1 MNLPLLVEI
10 PAALL
15 PLVARNRESLRAAV
29 GAIQSES
36 EGAAAGLIA
45 GRTRSHNSQTDHPTP
60 PFATPQSP
68 VGAGSTRDEALPV
81 PTQPDWSPDRWLQWD
96 RVTAASDF
104 VLQQATQN
112 PVLLLD
118 LAASG
123 DLDRAFAPGE
133 LCAQIAAAVSQ
144 AATEDELARA
154 LRRQRARHQIRII
167 WRDLT
172 RQADLIQTCRDLSDM
187 ADACID
193 QAYQWLYLRHC
204 QQFGTPMG
212 RRSGQP
218 QHMVVLGMGKLGAVE
233 LNLSSDIDLIFA
245 YPEGGETEGA
255 KRPLDNQEF
264 FIRLGQRLIKALD
277 PITVDGFVFRVD
289 MRLRPYGSSG
299 ALVLSF
305 NALEQYYQDQGRD
318 WERYAMIKARV
329 VAGDQQAGAQLLDM
343 LRPFV
348 YRRYL
353 DFSAIEA
360 LRTMKQLIQQ
370 EVRRKGMADNIKL
383 GSGGIR
389 EVEFI
394 AQAFQLIH
402 GGRDLS
408 LQQRPLL
415 KVLATLEGQ
424 GYLPAAVIAELRDG
438 YEFLRYTEH
447 AIQAIADRQ
456 TQMLPDGDQDRAR
469 IAFMMGFT
477 DWASFHQRLMQWRE
491 RTAWHFGE
499 LIADPDEEAD
509 VPKEEIVGGEWL
521 PLWEDSQD
529 QDVACRQLYTAGF
542 NDPAKALKRL
552 EDLRASPQLRA
563 MQRLGRE
570 RLDAF
575 IPRLLAQ
582 AVEHVDPDL
591 VLERVLPLVEAVA
604 RRSAYLVLLTENP
617 DALRRLLTLCAASP
631 WIAEQIARFP
641 LLLDELLNEARL
653 FNPPLAPE
661 LAAEL
666 RERLTRIPEDDLEQQ
681 MEALRHFKLAHNLRV
696 AASEIVGALPL
707 MKVSDYLTWLA
718 EAILEQVLALAWR
731 QTVARHGV
739 PKRPDGSDCDPGFV
753 IVGYGK
759 VGGIEL
765 GHGSD
770 LDLVFIHDGD
780 PNAETDGAKPIDSAQ
795 FFTRLGQRIIH
806 LLTAQTNSGQLY
818 DVDMRLR
825 PSGAAGLLVSSV
837 AAFARY
843 QENEAWTWEHQALVR
858 ARVLVG
864 CRQTG
869 AAFEQVRAQVLG
881 RTRDLDKLR
890 AEVSEMRAK
899 MRDNLGTRLT
909 TAGLGA
915 NAFDAGVP
923 FDVKQDAGG
932 IVDIEF
938 MVQYAALAWSD
949 KHPALLQYTDNIRIL
964 EGLEQAGLL
973 PAADAGLLREAYKA
987 YRSAAHR
994 QALQKQAGVIAGD
1007 QFSAER
1013 REVMRIWQSLG
1024 LSTPPVGAA

>member
-1 MNLPLLVEI
+1 MSLPLLAEL
-10 PAALL
+10 PAVLL
-15 PLVARNRESLRAAV
+15 PLVTRAGQSWRTALDSL
-29 GAIQSES
+29 
-36 EGAAAGLIA
+36 
-45 GRTRSHNSQTDHPTP
+45 T
-60 PFATPQSP
+60 
-68 VGAGSTRDEALPV
+68 DEARHQFQAWPEARL
-81 PTQPDWSPDRWLQWD
+81 SAFD
-96 RVTAASDF
+96 RVCAASDF
-104 VLQQATQN
+104 VADQVSRDPLM
-112 PVLLLD
+112 LLD
-118 LAASG
+118 LAESG
-123 DLDRAFAPGE
+123 ELERSFAPGE
-133 LCAQIAAAVSQ
+133 LLGQIANAVIQ
-144 AATEDELARA
+144 AASDDELGRN
-154 LRRQRARHQIRII
+154 LRRQRTRQQVRII

-172 RQADLIQTCRDLSDM
+172 RQADLVETCRDLSDM
-187 ADACID
+187 ADGCID
-193 QAYQWLYLRHC
+193 LAYKWLYERHC
-204 QQFGTPMG
+204 QQFGTPTG
-212 RRSGQP
+212 RRTGEP
-218 QHMVVLGMGKLGAVE
+218 QQMVILGMGKLGAVE

-245 YPEGGETEGA
+245 YPEGGETQGV

-277 PITVDGFVFRVD
+277 PVTVDGFVFRVD

-329 VAGDQQAGAQLLDM
+329 VGGDQEKGSELLDM

-370 EVRRKGMADNIKL
+370 EVRRKGMAENIKL

-415 KVLATLEGQ
+415 KVLKTLEGQ
-424 GYLPAAVIAELRDG
+424 GYLPAAVIDELREG
-438 YEFLRYTEH
+438 YQFLRYTEH

-456 TQMLPDGDQDRAR
+456 TQMLPDDPQDKAR
-469 IAFMMGFT
+469 IAFIMGFA
-477 DWASFHQRLMQWRE
+477 DWASFHEQLMHWRE
-491 RTAWHFGE
+491 RVGWHFRQV
-499 LIADPDEEAD
+499 IADPDEEEGQED
-509 VPKEEIVGGEWL
+509 HGEEIVGGEWL
-521 PLWEDSQD
+521 PLWEESQNEES
-529 QDVACRQLYTAGF
+529 ACLQLQEGGF
-542 NDPAKALKRL
+542 ADAQKALKNL
-552 EDLRASPQLRA
+552 SNLRNSSQLRS

-582 AVEHVDPDL
+582 AVEHDNPDL

-617 DALRRLLTLCAASP
+617 GALRRLLTLCAASP

-641 LLLDELLNEARL
+641 LLLDELLNEGRL
-653 FNPPLAPE
+653 FSPPQAPE

-681 MEALRHFKLAHNLRV
+681 MEALRHFKLAHRLRV
-696 AASEIVGALPL
+696 AASEITGSLPL

-731 QTVARHGV
+731 HTVARHGA
-739 PKRPDGSDCDPGFV
+739 PRRPDGTLCDPGFV

-780 PNAETDGAKPIDSAQ
+780 PQAETDGAKPIDGAQ

-806 LLTAQTNSGQLY
+806 LITTQTNSGQLY
-818 DVDMRLR
+818 EVDMRLR
-825 PSGAAGLLVSSV
+825 PSGAAGLLVSSLG
-837 AAFARY
+837 AFSRY

-864 CRQTG
+864 STDVGRQ
-869 AAFEQVRAQVLG
+869 FEAVRASVLG
-881 RTRDLDKLR
+881 RERDLTKLR
-890 AEVSEMRAK
+890 QEVSEMRAK
-899 MRDNLGTRLT
+899 MRDNLGTRT
-909 TAGLGA
+909 TAAGKGA
-915 NAFDAGVP
+915 NAFEPTAR
-923 FDVKQDAGG
+923 FDLKQDAGG

-938 MVQYAALAWSD
+938 MVQYAALAWSRE
-949 KHPALLQYTDNIRIL
+949 HPALLRYTDNIRIL
-964 EGLEQAGLL
+964 EGLEEVGLMA
-973 PAADAGLLREAYKA
+973 AADAGLLREAYKA

-994 QALQKQAGVIAGD
+994 QALQNDPGVVAGD
-1007 QFSAER
+1007 QFATER
-1013 REVMRIWQSLG
+1013 REVMRIWAQLG
-1024 LSTPPVGAA
+1024 LS

>member
-1 MNLPLLVEI
+1 MSLPLLADLPAILLPFVTRAHQSWRTAV
-10 PAALL
+10 AALSDDIL
-15 PLVARNRESLRAAV
+15 ATLDTWPDARRAAF
-29 GAIQSES
+29 E
-36 EGAAAGLIA
+36 
-45 GRTRSHNSQTDHPTP
+45 
-60 PFATPQSP
+60 
-68 VGAGSTRDEALPV
+68 
-81 PTQPDWSPDRWLQWD
+81 
-96 RVTAASDF
+96 RVCAASDF
-104 VLQQATQN
+104 VADQVCRDPQM
-112 PVLLLD
+112 LLD

-123 DLDRAFAPGE
+123 QLERSFAVGE
-133 LCAQIAAAVSQ
+133 LREQLDAAVQLAS
-144 AATEDELARA
+144 TEDELGHH
-154 LRRQRARHQIRII
+154 LRRQRTRHQVRIV

-172 RQADLIQTCRDLSDM
+172 RQADLVETCRDLSDM

-193 QAYQWLYLRHC
+193 LAYQWLYQRHC
-204 QQFGTPMG
+204 QQFGVPTG
-212 RRSGQP
+212 RRSGEP
-218 QHMVVLGMGKLGAVE
+218 QQMVILGMGKLGAVE
-233 LNLSSDIDLIFA
+233 LNLSSDIDLIFG
-245 YPEGGETEGA
+245 YPEGGETQGV

-329 VAGDQQAGAQLLDM
+329 VGGDQVAGGQLLDM

-370 EVRRKGMADNIKL
+370 EVRRKGMAENIKL
-383 GSGGIR
+383 GAGGIR

-408 LQQRPLL
+408 LQQCPLL
-415 KVLATLEGQ
+415 KVLHTLEGQ
-424 GYLPAAVIAELRDG
+424 GYLPPAVIGELRDAYG
-438 YEFLRYTEH
+438 FLRYTEH

-456 TQMLPDGDQDRAR
+456 TQMLPDSPEDQAR
-469 IAFMMGFT
+469 IAFMLGFA
-477 DWASFHQRLMQWRE
+477 DWTSFHAQLMHWRG
-491 RTAWHFGE
+491 RVDWHFRQV
-499 LIADPDEEAD
+499 IADPDEEQG
-509 VPKEEIVGGEWL
+509 EESEMVVGGEWL
-521 PLWEDSQD
+521 PLWEESQD
-529 QDVACRQLYTAGF
+529 EDAACRQLQEGGF
-542 NDPAKALKRL
+542 TDATKALKQL
-552 EDLRASPQLRA
+552 SGLRSSPQLRS
-563 MQRLGRE
+563 MQRLSRE

-575 IPRLLAQ
+575 IPRLMAQ
-582 AVEHVDPDL
+582 VVEHENPDL
-591 VLERVLPLVEAVA
+591 VLERVLPLIEAVA

-617 DALRRLLTLCAASP
+617 NALRRLLTLCAASP

-641 LLLDELLNEARL
+641 LLLDELLNEGRL
-653 FNPPLAPE
+653 FSPPLAPE

-681 MEALRHFKLAHNLRV
+681 MEALRHFKLAHRLRV
-696 AASEIVGALPL
+696 AASEITGSLPL

-731 QTVARHGV
+731 HTVARHGT
-739 PKRPDGSDCDPGFV
+739 PSRPDGTLCDPGFI

-780 PNAETDGAKPIDSAQ
+780 PQAETDGAKPIDSAQ

-806 LLTAQTNSGQLY
+806 LLTTQTNSGQLY
-818 DVDMRLR
+818 EVDMRLR
-825 PSGAAGLLVSSV
+825 PSGASGLLVSSLG
-837 AAFARY
+837 AFSRY

-864 CRQTG
+864 SHEVG
-869 AAFEQVRAQVLG
+869 AAFEKVRASVLG
-881 RTRDLDKLR
+881 RKRDLPALR
-890 AEVSEMRAK
+890 LEVSEMRAK
-899 MRDNLGTRLT
+899 MRDNLGSKS
-909 TAGLGA
+909 TAAGTAA
-915 NAFDAGVP
+915 NAFEATAP
-923 FDVKQDAGG
+923 FDLKQDAGG

-938 MVQYAALAWSD
+938 MVQYAALAWSRE
-949 KHPALLQYTDNIRIL
+949 HPELLRYTDNIRIL
-964 EGLEQAGLL
+964 EGLEQAGLI
-973 PAADAGLLREAYKA
+973 PDTNAHLLREAYKA
-987 YRSAAHR
+987 YRAAAHR
-994 QALQKQAGVIAGD
+994 QALQKEAGVIGGD
-1007 QFSAER
+1007 QFHAQR
-1013 REVMRIWQSLG
+1013 REVLRIWSELG
-1024 LSTPPVGAA
+1024 LS

>member
-1 MNLPLLVEI
+1 MSLPALADL
-10 PAALL
+10 PAILL
-15 PLVARNRESLRAAV
+15 PLAARAQQSLRTALAAL
-29 GAIQSES
+29 
-36 EGAAAGLIA
+36 EGNAVAAFDAWPASRRAAFERIC
-45 GRTRSHNSQTDHPTP
+45 
-60 PFATPQSP
+60 
-68 VGAGSTRDEALPV
+68 
-81 PTQPDWSPDRWLQWD
+81 
-96 RVTAASDF
+96 AASDF
-104 VLQQATQN
+104 VALQAARD
-112 PVLLLD
+112 PMMLLE

-123 DLDRAFAPGE
+123 ELERSFATGE
-133 LCAQIAAAVSQ
+133 MRAQIAAATQ
-144 AATEDELARA
+144 AATTEDELGRN
-154 LRRQRARHQIRII
+154 LRRQRTRQQVRII

-172 RQADLIQTCRDLSDM
+172 RQADLVETCRELSAM

-193 QAYQWLYLRHC
+193 LAYQWLYERHC
-204 QQFGTPMG
+204 QQFGVPTG
-212 RRSGQP
+212 RRSGLPQP
-218 QHMVVLGMGKLGAVE
+218 MVILGMGKLGAVE
-233 LNLSSDIDLIFA
+233 LNLSSDIDLIFG
-245 YPEGGETEGA
+245 YPEGGETVGV
-255 KRPLDNQEF
+255 KRPMDNQEF

-329 VAGDQQAGAQLLDM
+329 VGGDQVAGEQLLDM

-415 KVLATLEGQ
+415 KVLKTLEGQ
-424 GYLPAAVIAELRDG
+424 GYLPAAVTDELREG

-456 TQMLPDGDQDRAR
+456 TQMLPEGDQDQAR
-469 IAFMMGFT
+469 IAFMLGFA
-477 DWASFHQRLMQWRE
+477 DWASFHERLMYWRG
-491 RTAWHFGE
+491 RVDWHFRQV
-499 LIADPDEEAD
+499 IADPDAD
-509 VPKEEIVGGEWL
+509 PNEPQEDDNEMVGGEWL
-521 PLWEDSQD
+521 PLWEESQD
-529 QDVACRQLYTAGF
+529 EESACRQLAEGGF
-542 NDPAKALKRL
+542 ADAPKALKQL
-552 EDLRASPQLRA
+552 TDLRHSPQLRA

-582 AVEHVDPDL
+582 AVEHENPGL

-617 DALRRLLTLCAASP
+617 NALRRLLTLCAASP

-641 LLLDELLNEARL
+641 LLLDELLNESRL
-653 FNPPLAPE
+653 FNPPKAPE

-681 MEALRHFKLAHNLRV
+681 MEALRHFKLAHGLRV
-696 AASEIVGALPL
+696 AASEITGSLPL

-718 EAILEQVLALAWR
+718 EAILAQVLALAWN
-731 QTVARHGV
+731 QSVARHGT
-739 PKRPDGSDCDPGFV
+739 PARPDGSLCDPSFV

-759 VGGIEL
+759 LGGIEL

-780 PNAETDGAKPIDSAQ
+780 PQAETDGAKPIDGAQ

-806 LLTAQTNSGQLY
+806 LLTAQTNSGHLY
-818 DVDMRLR
+818 EVDMRLR
-825 PSGAAGLLVSSV
+825 PSGASGLLVSSLG
-837 AAFARY
+837 AFARY

-864 CRQTG
+864 SPDVG
-869 AAFEQVRAQVLG
+869 AAFEGVRAAILG
-881 RTRDLDKLR
+881 RERDLPKLR
-890 AEVSEMRAK
+890 QEVSEMRAK
-899 MRDNLGTRLT
+899 MRDNLGTRA
-909 TAGLGA
+909 TAAGTGP
-915 NAFDAGVP
+915 NAFQATAS
-923 FDVKQDAGG
+923 FDLKQDAGG

-938 MVQYAALAWSD
+938 MVQYAALAWSRE
-949 KHPALLQYTDNIRIL
+949 HPALLRYTDNIRIL
-964 EGLEQAGLL
+964 ETLEQLGLMNE
-973 PAADAGLLREAYKA
+973 ADASLLREAYKA
-987 YRSAAHR
+987 YRSVAHR
-994 QALQKQAGVIAGD
+994 QALQKQAGTVRGD
-1007 QFSAER
+1007 QFEVER
-1013 REVMRIWQSLG
+1013 RAVMRIWAGLG
-1024 LSTPPVGAA
+1024 LS

>member
-1 MNLPLLVEI
+1 MSLPLLADL
-10 PAALL
+10 PAVLL
-15 PLVARNRESLRAAV
+15 PLVTRAQQSFRAALASLTTA
-29 GAIQSES
+29 GQ
-36 EGAAAGLIA
+36 AAFDAWPAERLVA
-45 GRTRSHNSQTDHPTP
+45 
-60 PFATPQSP
+60 F
-68 VGAGSTRDEALPV
+68 
-81 PTQPDWSPDRWLQWD
+81 DRIC
-96 RVTAASDF
+96 AASDF
-104 VLQQATQN
+104 VTEQVVRDPQM
-112 PVLLLD
+112 LLD

-123 DLDRAFAPGE
+123 ELERGFAPGE
-133 LCAQIAAAVSQ
+133 LRGQIAAQVQ
-144 AATEDELARA
+144 LATSDDELGRN
-154 LRRQRARHQIRII
+154 LRRQRTRQQVRII

-172 RQADLIQTCRDLSDM
+172 RQADLVETCRDLSDM
-187 ADACID
+187 ADGSID
-193 QAYQWLYLRHC
+193 LAYRWLYDRHC
-204 QQFGTPMG
+204 QQFGTPTG
-212 RRSGQP
+212 RRSDEP
-218 QHMVVLGMGKLGAVE
+218 QQMVILGMGKLGALE

-245 YPEGGETEGA
+245 YPEGGETQGV

-277 PITVDGFVFRVD
+277 PVTVDGFVFRVD

-329 VAGDQQAGAQLLDM
+329 VGGDQAKGDELLEM

-370 EVRRKGMADNIKL
+370 EVRRKGMAANIKL

-408 LQQRPLL
+408 LQQRSLL
-415 KVLATLEGQ
+415 KVLRTLEGQ
-424 GYLPAAVIAELRDG
+424 GYLPTAVIDELREG

-456 TQMLPDGDQDRAR
+456 TQMLPEDDRDQAR
-469 IAFMMGFT
+469 IALIMGFA
-477 DWASFHQRLMQWRE
+477 DWSSFHEKLMYWRG
-491 RTAWHFGE
+491 RVDWHFRQV
-499 LIADPDEEAD
+499 IADPDEEEGQQD
-509 VPKEEIVGGEWL
+509 SGEEIVGGEWL
-521 PLWEDSQD
+521 PLWEESQNEES
-529 QDVACRQLYTAGF
+529 ACLQLQEGGF
-542 NDPAKALKRL
+542 ADAQKALKHL
-552 EDLRASPQLRA
+552 SNLRNSSQLRS

-582 AVEHVDPDL
+582 AVEHDNPDL

-617 DALRRLLTLCAASP
+617 GALRRLLTLCAASP

-641 LLLDELLNEARL
+641 LLLDELLNEGRL
-653 FNPPLAPE
+653 FNPPQALE
-661 LAAEL
+661 LGAEL

-681 MEALRHFKLAHNLRV
+681 MEALRHFKLAHRLRV
-696 AASEIVGALPL
+696 AASEITGSLPL

-731 QTVARHGV
+731 HTVARHGS
-739 PKRPDGSDCDPGFV
+739 PRRPDGTLCDPGFV

-780 PNAETDGAKPIDSAQ
+780 PQAETDGAKPIDGAQ

-806 LLTAQTNSGQLY
+806 LITTQTNSGQLY
-818 DVDMRLR
+818 EVDMRLR
-825 PSGAAGLLVSSV
+825 PSGASGLLVSSLG
-837 AAFARY
+837 AFARY

-864 CRQTG
+864 SADVG
-869 AAFEQVRAQVLG
+869 KKFEAVRATVLG
-881 RTRDLDKLR
+881 RERDLATLR
-890 AEVSEMRAK
+890 QEVSEMRAK
-899 MRDNLGTRLT
+899 MRDNLGTKGT
-909 TAGLGA
+909 TAGKGA
-915 NAFDAGVP
+915 NAFEATSS
-923 FDVKQDAGG
+923 FDLKQDAGG

-938 MVQYAALAWSD
+938 MVQYAALAWSRE
-949 KHPALLQYTDNIRIL
+949 HPALLRYTDNIRIL
-964 EGLEQAGLL
+964 EGLEEAGLI
-973 PAADAGLLREAYKA
+973 PAADASLLREVYKA

-994 QALQKQAGVIAGD
+994 QALQKDPGVVSGD
-1007 QFSAER
+1007 QFADER
-1013 REVMRIWQSLG
+1013 REVMRIWGQLG
-1024 LSTPPVGAA
+1024 LS

>member
-1 MNLPLLVEI
+1 MTLPVLAEL
-10 PAALL
+10 PAILL
-15 PLVARNRESLRAAV
+15 PLV
-29 GAIQSES
+29 
-36 EGAAAGLIA
+36 
-45 GRTRSHNSQTDHPTP
+45 TRSEQSFRTAVAALEDDHGFSNWTP
-60 PFATPQSP
+60 ERWAQFA
-68 VGAGSTRDEALPV
+68 
-81 PTQPDWSPDRWLQWD
+81 
-96 RVTAASDF
+96 RVSAASDF
-104 VLQQATQN
+104 VIEQSVRDPLM
-112 PVLLLD
+112 LLSLVQ
-118 LAASG
+118 SG
-123 DLDRAFAPGE
+123 ELDRPFAPGE
-133 LCAQIAAAVSQ
+133 LCSQIAAAVNTAQS
-144 AATEDELARA
+144 EDELGRV
-154 LRRQRARHQIRII
+154 LRRQRARHQVRII
-167 WRDLT
+167 WRDLN
-172 RQADLIQTCRDLSDM
+172 RQADLVQTCRDLSDM
-187 ADACID
+187 ADATID
-193 QAYQWLYLRHC
+193 QAYQWLYSRHC
-204 QQFGTPMG
+204 QQFGTPTG
-212 RRSGQP
+212 RRSGLP
-218 QHMVVLGMGKLGAVE
+218 QQMVILGMGKLGAVE

-245 YPEGGETEGA
+245 YPEGGETVGV
-255 KRPLDNQEF
+255 KRALDNQEF

-277 PITVDGFVFRVD
+277 PMTVDGFVFRVD

-329 VAGDQQAGAQLLDM
+329 VAGDQTAGAQLLDM

-415 KVLATLEGQ
+415 KVLSTLEGQ
-424 GYLPAAVIAELRDG
+424 GYLPPAVIGELREG

-456 TQMLPDGDQDRAR
+456 TQMLPDGAQDQAR
-469 IAFMMGFT
+469 IAFMLGFA
-477 DWASFHQRLMQWRE
+477 DWLAFHEKLMFWRG
-491 RTAWHFGE
+491 RVAWHFAQV
-499 LIADPDEEAD
+499 IADPDEEEGAD
-509 VPKEEIVGGEWL
+509 CEVVVGGEWL
-521 PLWEDSQD
+521 PLWEEAQD
-529 QDVACRQLYTAGF
+529 EEAACRQLEEGGF
-542 NDPAKALKRL
+542 ADATKALKAL
-552 EDLRASPQLRA
+552 ASLRGSPQLRA

-582 AVEHVDPDL
+582 AVEHDNPDL

-617 DALRRLLTLCAASP
+617 GALRRLLTLCAASP
-631 WIAEQIARFP
+631 WIAEQITRFP
-641 LLLDELLNEARL
+641 LLLDELLNEGRL
-653 FNPPLAPE
+653 FKPPLAPE

-681 MEALRHFKLAHNLRV
+681 MEALRHFKLAHRLRV
-696 AASEIVGALPL
+696 AASEIAGSLPL

-731 QTVARHGV
+731 QTVAKYGTPLRT
-739 PKRPDGSDCDPGFV
+739 DGSLCDPGFI

-759 VGGIEL
+759 VGGLEL

-780 PNAETDGAKPIDSAQ
+780 PQAETDGPKPIDGAQ

-818 DVDMRLR
+818 EVDMRLR
-825 PSGAAGLLVSSV
+825 PSGASGLLVSSLG
-837 AAFARY
+837 AFERY

-864 CRQTG
+864 SQDVG
-869 AAFEQVRAQVLG
+869 QAFEKVRAQVLG
-881 RTRDLDKLR
+881 KARDLAKLQQ
-890 AEVSEMRAK
+890 EVSEMRAK
-899 MRDNLGTRLT
+899 MRDNLGSKS
-909 TAGLGA
+909 TAAGTA
-915 NAFDAGVP
+915 ASAFEATAP
-923 FDVKQDAGG
+923 FDLKQDAGG

-938 MVQYAALAWSD
+938 MVQYAALAWSQS
-949 KHPALLQYTDNIRIL
+949 HPPLLRWTDNIRIL
-964 EGLEQAGLL
+964 EELEHEGLM
-973 PAADAGLLREAYKA
+973 PAEDASLLREAYKA

-994 QALQKQAGVIAGD
+994 QALQKDAGVIAGD
-1007 QFSAER
+1007 QFVEER
-1013 REVMRIWQSLG
+1013 RQVLRIWKELG
-1024 LSTPPVGAA
+1024 LS

>member
-1 MNLPLLVEI
+1 MSLPTLAEV
-10 PAALL
+10 PAILL
-15 PLVARNRESLRAAV
+15 PLVSRAEQSLRTAV
-29 GAIQSES
+29 ATLDNDH
-36 EGAAAGLIA
+36 GLSA
-45 GRTRSHNSQTDHPTP
+45 WP
-60 PFATPQSP
+60 P
-68 VGAGSTRDEALPV
+68 E
-81 PTQPDWSPDRWLQWD
+81 RWAEFS

-104 VLQQATQN
+104 VIEQSVRDPLM
-112 PVLLLD
+112 LLELVQ
-118 LAASG
+118 SG
-123 DLDRAFAPGE
+123 ELDRSFAPGE
-133 LCAQIAAAVSQ
+133 LREQIAAAVQPAESD
-144 AATEDELARA
+144 DELGRA
-154 LRRQRARHQIRII
+154 LRRQRARHQVRII
-167 WRDLT
+167 WRDLN
-172 RQADLIQTCRDLSDM
+172 RQADLVQTCRDLSDM
-187 ADACID
+187 ADASID

-204 QQFGTPMG
+204 QQLGTPTG
-212 RRSGQP
+212 RRSGEP
-218 QHMVVLGMGKLGAVE
+218 QQMVVLGMGKLGAVE

-245 YPEGGETEGA
+245 YPEGGETVGV

-277 PITVDGFVFRVD
+277 PMTVDGFVFRVD

-329 VAGDQQAGAQLLDM
+329 VAGDQVAGAQLLDM

-370 EVRRKGMADNIKL
+370 EVRRKGMAENIKL

-408 LQQRPLL
+408 LQQRSLL
-415 KVLATLEGQ
+415 KVLSTLEGQ
-424 GYLPAAVIAELRDG
+424 GYLPPTVVSELREG

-456 TQMLPDGDQDRAR
+456 TQMLPDGERDQAR
-469 IAFMMGFT
+469 IAFMLGFANWT
-477 DWASFHQRLMQWRE
+477 AFHKQLMYWRG
-491 RTAWHFGE
+491 RVDWHFRQV
-499 LIADPDEEAD
+499 IADPDEESD
-509 VPKEEIVGGEWL
+509 ESEVMVGGEWL
-521 PLWEDSQD
+521 PLWEEAQD
-529 QDVACRQLYTAGF
+529 EDAACRQLEEGGF
-542 NDPAKALKRL
+542 VDAPKALNAL
-552 EDLRASPQLRA
+552 AGLRGSPQLRA

-582 AVEHVDPDL
+582 AVEHANPDL

-617 DALRRLLTLCAASP
+617 GALRRLLTLCAASP
-631 WIAEQIARFP
+631 WIAEQITRFP
-641 LLLDELLNEARL
+641 LLLDELLNEGRL
-653 FNPPLAPE
+653 FKPPLAPE

-681 MEALRHFKLAHNLRV
+681 MEALRHFKLAHRLRV
-696 AASEIVGALPL
+696 AASEIAGSLPL

-731 QTVARHGV
+731 QTVAKYGSPQRA
-739 PKRPDGSDCDPGFV
+739 DGTLCDPGFI

-759 VGGIEL
+759 VGGLEL

-780 PNAETDGAKPIDSAQ
+780 PQAETDGAKPIDGAQ

-806 LLTAQTNSGQLY
+806 LLTTQTNSGQLY
-818 DVDMRLR
+818 EVDMRLR
-825 PSGAAGLLVSSV
+825 PSGASGLLVSSLG
-837 AAFARY
+837 AFERY
-843 QENEAWTWEHQALVR
+843 QQNEAWTWEHQALVR

-864 CRQTG
+864 CKQVG
-869 AAFEQVRAQVLG
+869 AAFEKVRAAVLG
-881 RTRDLDKLR
+881 RQRDLSKLR
-890 AEVSEMRAK
+890 QEVSEMRAK
-899 MRDNLGTRLT
+899 MRDNLGTKV
-909 TAGLGA
+909 TAAGTA
-915 NAFDAGVP
+915 ENAFEATAP
-923 FDVKQDAGG
+923 FDIKQDAGG

-938 MVQYAALAWSD
+938 MVQYAALAWSEE
-949 KHPALLQYTDNIRIL
+949 HPSLLRYTDNIRIL
-964 EGLEQAGLL
+964 EGLEEVGLM
-973 PAADAGLLREAYKA
+973 PATDASLLREAYKA
-987 YRSAAHR
+987 YRAAAHR
-994 QALQKQAGVIAGD
+994 QALQNEAGVIPGD
-1007 QFSAER
+1007 QFVDER
-1013 REVMRIWQSLG
+1013 REVLRIWTELG
-1024 LSTPPVGAA
+1024 LS

>member
-1 MNLPLLVEI
+1 MSLPMQAEL
-10 PAALL
+10 PAILL
-15 PLVARNRESLRAAV
+15 PFAKRAEQSFRDAV
-29 GAIQSES
+29 
-36 EGAAAGLIA
+36 AGLD
-45 GRTRSHNSQTDHPTP
+45 GDNGLSEW
-60 PFATPQSP
+60 TPQ
-68 VGAGSTRDEALPV
+68 
-81 PTQPDWSPDRWLQWD
+81 RWAD
-96 RVTAASDF
+96 FARVCAASDF
-104 VLQQATQN
+104 VIEQSVRDPLM
-112 PVLLLD
+112 LLELV
-118 LAASG
+118 AWG
-123 DLDRAFAPGE
+123 ELDRGFAPGE
-133 LCAQIAAAVSQ
+133 LCGQIAVAVQQ
-144 AATEDELARA
+144 AQTEDELGRV
-154 LRRQRARHQIRII
+154 LRRQRTRQQVRII

-172 RQADLIQTCRDLSDM
+172 RQADLVQTCRDLSDM
-187 ADACID
+187 ADASID
-193 QAYQWLYLRHC
+193 QAYQWLYQRHC
-204 QQFGTPMG
+204 ALFGTPTG
-212 RRSGQP
+212 RRSGEP
-218 QHMVVLGMGKLGAVE
+218 QHMVILGMGKLGAVE

-245 YPEGGETEGA
+245 YPEGGDTVGV
-255 KRPLDNQEF
+255 KRSLDNQEF
-264 FIRLGQRLIKALD
+264 FIRLGQKLIKALD
-277 PITVDGFVFRVD
+277 PMTVDGFVFRVD
-289 MRLRPYGSSG
+289 MRLRPYGSAG

-329 VAGDQQAGAQLLDM
+329 VAGDQVAGAQLLDM

-370 EVRRKGMADNIKL
+370 EVRRKGMAENIKL

-415 KVLATLEGQ
+415 KVLGTLEGQ
-424 GYLPAAVIAELRDG
+424 GYLPPAVIAELRDG

-456 TQMLPDGDQDRAR
+456 TQMLPDGTEDQAR
-469 IAFMMGFT
+469 IAFMMGFP
-477 DWASFHQRLMQWRE
+477 DWAAFHERLMYWRG
-491 RTAWHFGE
+491 RVDWHFRQV
-499 LIADPDEEAD
+499 IADPDEEEG
-509 VPKEEIVGGEWL
+509 EESELVVGGEWL
-521 PLWEDSQD
+521 PLWEESQD
-529 QDVACRQLYTAGF
+529 EEAACRQLQEGGF
-542 NDPAKALKRL
+542 ADAPKALKAL
-552 EDLRASPQLRA
+552 AGLRSSPQLRA

-582 AVEHVDPDL
+582 AVEHANPDL

-631 WIAEQIARFP
+631 WIAEQITRFP
-641 LLLDELLNEARL
+641 LLLDELLNEGRL
-653 FNPPLAPE
+653 FKPPLAPE

-681 MEALRHFKLAHNLRV
+681 MEALRHFKLAHRLRV
-696 AASEIVGALPL
+696 AASEIAGSLPL

-731 QTVARHGV
+731 QTVARHGSPQRV
-739 PKRPDGSDCDPGFV
+739 DGTLCDPGFI

-780 PNAETDGAKPIDSAQ
+780 PQAETDGAKPIDGAQ

-806 LLTAQTNSGQLY
+806 LLTTQTNSGQLY
-818 DVDMRLR
+818 EVDMRLR
-825 PSGAAGLLVSSV
+825 PSGASGLLVSSLG
-837 AAFARY
+837 AFARY

-864 CRQTG
+864 SQDVGR
-869 AAFEQVRAQVLG
+869 AFEQVRAQVLG
-881 RTRDLDKLR
+881 RAQDLDKLR
-890 AEVSEMRAK
+890 QEVSEMRAK
-899 MRDNLGTRLT
+899 MRDNLGTKS
-909 TAGLGA
+909 TAAGTAA
-915 NAFDAGVP
+915 NAFEPTVA
-923 FDVKQDAGG
+923 FDLKQDAGG

-938 MVQYAALAWSD
+938 MVQYAALAWSRER
-949 KHPALLQYTDNIRIL
+949 PALLQYTDNIRIL
-964 EGLEQAGLL
+964 EGLQAAGLM
-973 PAADAGLLREAYKA
+973 PAADADLLREAYKA

-994 QALQKQAGVIAGD
+994 QALQNDAGVVSGD
-1007 QFSAER
+1007 QFASER
-1013 REVMRIWQSLG
+1013 REVMRIWAQLG
-1024 LSTPPVGAA
+1024 LS

>member
-1 MNLPLLVEI
+1 MSLPSLTDLPDILLPIVTRARQAFRTAV
-10 PAALL
+10 AALSDES
-15 PLVARNRESLRAAV
+15 VASFDNW
-29 GAIQSES
+29 
-36 EGAAAGLIA
+36 
-45 GRTRSHNSQTDHPTP
+45 
-60 PFATPQSP
+60 PQP
-68 VGAGSTRDEALPV
+68 RLLAF
-81 PTQPDWSPDRWLQWD
+81 D
-96 RVTAASDF
+96 RVCAASDF
-104 VLQQATQN
+104 VSEQVCRDPQM
-112 PVLLLD
+112 LLE
-118 LAASG
+118 LAESG
-123 DLDRAFAPGE
+123 ALERSFVADE
-133 LCAQIAAAVSQ
+133 LRGQIAEAVQ
-144 AATEDELARA
+144 AADSEDELGRN
-154 LRRQRARHQIRII
+154 LRRQRMRHQVRII

-172 RQADLIQTCRDLSDM
+172 RQADLIETCRDLSDM
-187 ADACID
+187 ADASID
-193 QAYQWLYLRHC
+193 LAYQWLYGRHC
-204 QQFGTPMG
+204 QQFGTPTG
-212 RRSGQP
+212 RRSGEP
-218 QHMVVLGMGKLGAVE
+218 QHLVILGMGKLGAVE
-233 LNLSSDIDLIFA
+233 LNLSSDIDLIFG
-245 YPEGGETEGA
+245 YPEGGETVGV

-277 PITVDGFVFRVD
+277 PVTVDGFVFRVD

-329 VAGDQQAGAQLLDM
+329 VGGDQAAGGQLLDM

-370 EVRRKGMADNIKL
+370 EVRRKGMAENIKL
-383 GSGGIR
+383 GAGGIR

-408 LQQRPLL
+408 LQQRPLF
-415 KVLATLEGQ
+415 KVLKTLEGQ
-424 GYLPAAVIAELRDG
+424 GYLPHAVTEELREG

-456 TQMLPDGDQDRAR
+456 TQMLPDNELDQAR
-469 IAFMMGFT
+469 IAFMLGYA
-477 DWASFHQRLMQWRE
+477 DWATFHERLMHWRN
-491 RTAWHFGE
+491 RVSWHFRQV
-499 LIADPDEEAD
+499 IADPDESED
-509 VPKEEIVGGEWL
+509 DGGEVVVGGEWL
-521 PLWEDSQD
+521 PLWEESQNED
-529 QDVACRQLYTAGF
+529 AACRQLLDAGF
-542 NDPAKALKRL
+542 ADADKALRQL
-552 EDLRASPQLRA
+552 ANLRGSPQLRS

-582 AVEHVDPDL
+582 AVEHENPDL

-617 DALRRLLTLCAASP
+617 DALRQLLTLCAASP
-631 WIAEQIARFP
+631 WIAEQITRFP
-641 LLLDELLNEARL
+641 LLLDELLNEGRL
-653 FNPPLAPE
+653 FNPPLAFE

-666 RERLTRIPEDDLEQQ
+666 RERLVRIPEDDLEQQ
-681 MEALRHFKLAHNLRV
+681 MEALRHFKLAHRLRV
-696 AASEIVGALPL
+696 AASEITGSLPL
-707 MKVSDYLTWLA
+707 MRVSDYLTWLA

-731 QTVARHGV
+731 HTVARHGT
-739 PKRPDGSDCDPGFV
+739 PTRPDGSPCDPGFI

-780 PNAETDGAKPIDSAQ
+780 PQAETDGPKPIDGAQ

-806 LLTAQTNSGQLY
+806 LLTTQTNSGQLY
-818 DVDMRLR
+818 EVDMRLR
-825 PSGAAGLLVSSV
+825 PSGAAGLLVSSLG
-837 AAFARY
+837 AFARY

-864 CRQTG
+864 SPDVG
-869 AAFEQVRAQVLG
+869 AAFEQVRASVLG
-881 RTRDLDKLR
+881 RERDLARLR

-899 MRDNLGTRLT
+899 MRDNLGTRV
-909 TAGLGA
+909 TAAGTA
-915 NAFDAGVP
+915 PNAFEATVP
-923 FDVKQDAGG
+923 FDLKQDAGG

-938 MVQYAALAWSD
+938 MVQYAALAWSRE
-949 KHPALLQYTDNIRIL
+949 HPALARYTDNIRIL
-964 EGLEQAGLL
+964 EGLETAGLL
-973 PAADAGLLREAYKA
+973 PDADASLLREAYKA
-987 YRSAAHR
+987 YRAAAHR
-994 QALQKQAGVIAGD
+994 QALQKQAGVVGGD
-1007 QFSAER
+1007 QFHAQR
-1013 REVMRIWQSLG
+1013 REVIRIWAQMG
-1024 LSTPPVGAA
+1024 LS

>member
-1 MNLPLLVEI
+1 MTLPVLAEL
-10 PAALL
+10 PAILL
-15 PLVARNRESLRAAV
+15 PLVSRSEQSFRTSVAALEDDHGLSNWTPERWAQFARVS
-29 GAIQSES
+29 
-36 EGAAAGLIA
+36 
-45 GRTRSHNSQTDHPTP
+45 
-60 PFATPQSP
+60 
-68 VGAGSTRDEALPV
+68 
-81 PTQPDWSPDRWLQWD
+81 
-96 RVTAASDF
+96 AASEF
-104 VLQQATQN
+104 VIEQSIRDPLM
-112 PVLLLD
+112 LLSLV
-118 LAASG
+118 ASG
-123 DLDRAFAPGE
+123 ELDRAFAPGE
-133 LCAQIAAAVSQ
+133 LCAQIAAAANSAQ
-144 AATEDELARA
+144 SEDELGRA
-154 LRRQRARHQIRII
+154 LRRQRARHQVRII

-172 RQADLIQTCRDLSDM
+172 RQADLVQTCRDLSDM
-187 ADACID
+187 ADATID
-193 QAYQWLYLRHC
+193 QAYQWLYSRHC
-204 QQFGTPMG
+204 EQFGTPTG
-212 RRSGQP
+212 RRSGEP
-218 QHMVVLGMGKLGAVE
+218 QQMVILGMGKLGAVE

-245 YPEGGETEGA
+245 YPEGGETVGV
-255 KRPLDNQEF
+255 KRSLDNQEF

-277 PITVDGFVFRVD
+277 PMTVDGFVFRVD

-329 VAGDQQAGAQLLDM
+329 VAGDQVAGAQLLDM

-408 LQQRPLL
+408 LQRRPLL
-415 KVLATLEGQ
+415 KVLSTLEGQ
-424 GYLPAAVIAELRDG
+424 GYLPPAVVSELREG

-456 TQMLPDGDQDRAR
+456 TQMLPDSAQDQAR
-469 IAFMMGFT
+469 IAFMLGFA
-477 DWASFHQRLMQWRE
+477 DWSAFHEQLMYWRG
-491 RTAWHFGE
+491 RVAWHFAQV
-499 LIADPDEEAD
+499 IADPDEEEGSESE
-509 VPKEEIVGGEWL
+509 VVVGGEWL
-521 PLWEDSQD
+521 PLWEEEQD
-529 QDVACRQLYTAGF
+529 EEAACRQLQEGGFADAG
-542 NDPAKALKRL
+542 KALKAL
-552 EDLRASPQLRA
+552 AGLRGSPQLRA

-582 AVEHVDPDL
+582 AVEHDNPDL

-617 DALRRLLTLCAASP
+617 GALRRLLTLCAASP
-631 WIAEQIARFP
+631 WIAEQITRFP
-641 LLLDELLNEARL
+641 LLLDELLNEGRL
-653 FNPPLAPE
+653 FKPPLAPE

-681 MEALRHFKLAHNLRV
+681 MEALRHFKLAHRLRV
-696 AASEIVGALPL
+696 AASEIAGSLPL

-731 QTVARHGV
+731 QTVAKYGTPLRT
-739 PKRPDGSDCDPGFV
+739 DGTLCDPGFI

-780 PNAETDGAKPIDSAQ
+780 PQAETDGPKSIDGAQ

-818 DVDMRLR
+818 EVDMRLR
-825 PSGAAGLLVSSV
+825 PSGASGLLVSSLG
-837 AAFARY
+837 AFARY
-843 QENEAWTWEHQALVR
+843 QQNEAWTWEHQALVR

-864 CRQTG
+864 SQDVG
-869 AAFEQVRAQVLG
+869 HAFEKVRAQVLG
-881 RTRDLDKLR
+881 KPRDLAKLQQ
-890 AEVSEMRAK
+890 EVSEMRAK
-899 MRDNLGTRLT
+899 MRDNLGTRS
-909 TAGLGA
+909 TAAGTAA

-923 FDVKQDAGG
+923 FDLKQDAGG

-938 MVQYAALAWSD
+938 MVQYAALAWSHS
-949 KHPALLQYTDNIRIL
+949 HPPLLRWTDNIRIL
-964 EGLEQAGLL
+964 EELEHERLM
-973 PAADAGLLREAYKA
+973 PAEDASLLREAYKA

-994 QALQKQAGVIAGD
+994 QALQKDAGVIPGD
-1007 QFSAER
+1007 QFADER
-1013 REVMRIWQSLG
+1013 RQVLRIWKEMG
-1024 LSTPPVGAA
+1024 LS

>member
-1 MNLPLLVEI
+1 MSLPLLADF
-10 PAALL
+10 PAILL
-15 PLVARNRESLRAAV
+15 PLITRAQQTFRTALADLSADALTSFEAWPESRRLA
-29 GAIQSES
+29 
-36 EGAAAGLIA
+36 
-45 GRTRSHNSQTDHPTP
+45 
-60 PFATPQSP
+60 F
-68 VGAGSTRDEALPV
+68 
-81 PTQPDWSPDRWLQWD
+81 D
-96 RVTAASDF
+96 RVCAASDF
-104 VLQQATQN
+104 VTEQICRD
-112 PVLLLD
+112 PRMLLD
-118 LAASG
+118 MADS
-123 DLDRAFAPGE
+123 GE
-133 LCAQIAAAVSQ
+133 LERSFSAGELRGQIADALST
-144 AATEDELARA
+144 ATTDDELGRN
-154 LRRQRARHQIRII
+154 LRRQRMRHQVRII

-172 RQADLIQTCRDLSDM
+172 RQADLIETCRDLSDM

-193 QAYQWLYLRHC
+193 LACHWLHERLC
-204 QQFGTPMG
+204 QQFGTPTG
-212 RRSGQP
+212 RRTGLP
-218 QHMVVLGMGKLGAVE
+218 QQMVILGMGKLGAVE
-233 LNLSSDIDLIFA
+233 LNLSSDIDLIFG
-245 YPEGGETEGA
+245 YPEGGETVGV

-277 PITVDGFVFRVD
+277 PVTVDGFVFRVD

-329 VAGDQQAGAQLLDM
+329 VGGDQKAGAELLEM

-370 EVRRKGMADNIKL
+370 EVKRKGMAENIKL
-383 GSGGIR
+383 GAGGIR

-408 LQQRPLL
+408 LQQRPLF
-415 KVLATLEGQ
+415 KVLKTLEGQ
-424 GYLPAAVIAELRDG
+424 GYLPGAVTEELREG

-456 TQMLPDGDQDRAR
+456 TQMLPDNEQDQAR
-469 IAFMMGFT
+469 IALMMGFS
-477 DWASFHQRLMQWRE
+477 DWASFHERLMYWRG
-491 RTAWHFGE
+491 RVSWHFRQV
-499 LIADPDEEAD
+499 IADPDSDPDEEQED
-509 VPKEEIVGGEWL
+509 DSEVIVGGEWL
-521 PLWEDSQD
+521 PLWEESQD
-529 QDVACRQLYTAGF
+529 EEAASRQLSQAGF
-542 NDPAKALKRL
+542 VNAETAIKHLAN
-552 EDLRASPQLRA
+552 LRSSPHLRS
-563 MQRLGRE
+563 MQRLSRE

-582 AVEHVDPDL
+582 AVEHDKPDL

-641 LLLDELLNEARL
+641 LLLDELLNEGRL

-666 RERLTRIPEDDLEQQ
+666 RERLIRIPEDDLEQQ
-681 MEALRHFKLAHNLRV
+681 MEALRHFKLAHSLRV
-696 AASEIVGALPL
+696 AASEITGSLPL

-731 QTVARHGV
+731 HSVARHGT
-739 PKRPDGSDCDPGFV
+739 PSRPDGTLCDPGFV

-780 PNAETDGAKPIDSAQ
+780 PQTETDGARPIDSAQ

-806 LLTAQTNSGQLY
+806 LLTTQTNSGQLY

-825 PSGAAGLLVSSV
+825 PSGASGLLVSSLG
-837 AAFARY
+837 AFARY
-843 QENEAWTWEHQALVR
+843 QDKEAWTWEHQALVR
-858 ARVLVG
+858 ARVLTGSPDVG
-864 CRQTG
+864 R
-869 AAFEQVRAQVLG
+869 EVEKVRADVLG
-881 RTRDLDKLR
+881 RERDLDKLR

-899 MRDNLGTRLT
+899 MRDNLGSRLT
-909 TAGLGA
+909 AAGRGA
-915 NAFDAGVP
+915 NAFESSMP
-923 FDVKQDAGG
+923 FDLKQDAGG

-938 MVQYAALAWSD
+938 MVQYAALAWSRE
-949 KHPALLQYTDNIRIL
+949 HPGLLQYTDNIRIL
-964 EGLEQAGLL
+964 EGLEEAGLL
-973 PAADAGLLREAYKA
+973 PDADASLLREAYKA

-994 QALQKQAGVIAGD
+994 QALQKQAGVVSGD
-1007 QFSAER
+1007 QFHCER
-1013 REVMRIWQSLG
+1013 REVMRIWAQMG
-1024 LSTPPVGAA
+1024 LS

>member
-1 MNLPLLVEI
+1 MTLPALAEL
-10 PAALL
+10 PAILL
-15 PLVARNRESLRAAV
+15 PLVSRSEQSFRAAV
-29 GAIQSES
+29 AQLED
-36 EGAAAGLIA
+36 
-45 GRTRSHNSQTDHPTP
+45 DHGFSSWTP
-60 PFATPQSP
+60 ERWAQFA
-68 VGAGSTRDEALPV
+68 
-81 PTQPDWSPDRWLQWD
+81 
-96 RVTAASDF
+96 RVSAASDF
-104 VLQQATQN
+104 VIEQSVRDPLM
-112 PVLLLD
+112 LLSLVQ
-118 LAASG
+118 SG
-123 DLDRAFAPGE
+123 ELDRAFAPGE
-133 LCAQIAAAVSQ
+133 LCGQMAAAVATAQ
-144 AATEDELARA
+144 TEDELGRV
-154 LRRQRARHQIRII
+154 LRRQRTRHQVRII
-167 WRDLT
+167 WRDLN
-172 RQADLIQTCRDLSDM
+172 RQADLVQTCRDLSDM
-187 ADACID
+187 ADASID
-193 QAYQWLYLRHC
+193 QAYQWLYRRHC
-204 QQFGTPMG
+204 EQFGTPTG
-212 RRSGQP
+212 RRSGEP
-218 QHMVVLGMGKLGAVE
+218 QQMVILGMGKLGAVE

-245 YPEGGETEGA
+245 YPEGGETVGV

-318 WERYAMIKARV
+318 WERYAMIKSRV
-329 VAGDQQAGAQLLDM
+329 VAGDQVAGEQLQEM

-415 KVLATLEGQ
+415 KVLSTLEGQ
-424 GYLPAAVIAELRDG
+424 GYLPPAVISELREG

-456 TQMLPDGDQDRAR
+456 TQMLPDSAQDQAR
-469 IAFMMGFT
+469 IAFMLGFA
-477 DWASFHQRLMQWRE
+477 DWEAFHEKLMFWRG
-491 RTAWHFGE
+491 RVAWHFAQV
-499 LIADPDEEAD
+499 IADPDEDEGAESE
-509 VPKEEIVGGEWL
+509 VVVGGEWL
-521 PLWEDSQD
+521 PLWEEAQD
-529 QDVACRQLYTAGF
+529 EEAACRQLEEGGF
-542 NDPAKALKRL
+542 ADATKALKAL
-552 EDLRASPQLRA
+552 ASLRASPQLRA

-582 AVEHVDPDL
+582 AVEHENPDL

-617 DALRRLLTLCAASP
+617 GALRRLLTLCAASP
-631 WIAEQIARFP
+631 WIAEQITRFP
-641 LLLDELLNEARL
+641 LLLDELLNEGRL
-653 FNPPLAPE
+653 FKPPLAPE

-681 MEALRHFKLAHNLRV
+681 MEALRHFKLAHRLRV
-696 AASEIVGALPL
+696 AASEIAGSLPL

-731 QTVARHGV
+731 QTVAKYGTPLRT
-739 PKRPDGSDCDPGFV
+739 DGTLCDPGFI

-780 PNAETDGAKPIDSAQ
+780 QQAETDGPKPIDGTQ

-818 DVDMRLR
+818 EVDMRLR
-825 PSGAAGLLVSSV
+825 PSGASGLLVSSLG
-837 AAFARY
+837 AFARY

-864 CRQTG
+864 SQDVG
-869 AAFEQVRAQVLG
+869 QAFESVRAQVLG
-881 RTRDLDKLR
+881 KARDLAKLQQ
-890 AEVSEMRAK
+890 EVSEMRAK
-899 MRDNLGTRLT
+899 MRDNLGSKS
-909 TAGLGA
+909 TAAGTGA
-915 NAFDAGVP
+915 NAFEATAP
-923 FDVKQDAGG
+923 FDLKQDAGG

-938 MVQYAALAWSD
+938 MVQYAALAWSQT
-949 KHPALLQYTDNIRIL
+949 HPPLLRWTDNIRIL
-964 EGLEQAGLL
+964 EELEHEGLM
-973 PAADAGLLREAYKA
+973 PAEDASLLREAYKA

-994 QALQKQAGVIAGD
+994 QALQKDAGVIPGD
-1007 QFSAER
+1007 QFADER
-1013 REVMRIWQSLG
+1013 RQVMRIWRELG
-1024 LSTPPVGAA
+1024 LS

>member
-1 MNLPLLVEI
+1 MSLPSLADI
-10 PAALL
+10 PAILL
-15 PLVARNRESLRAAV
+15 PLVSRTQQTFRTSLAAASDGALAAFEAWPEARRAAF
-29 GAIQSES
+29 E
-36 EGAAAGLIA
+36 
-45 GRTRSHNSQTDHPTP
+45 
-60 PFATPQSP
+60 
-68 VGAGSTRDEALPV
+68 
-81 PTQPDWSPDRWLQWD
+81 
-96 RVTAASDF
+96 RVCAASDF
-104 VLQQATQN
+104 VADQVCRD
-112 PVLLLD
+112 PGMLLE
-118 LAASG
+118 LAESG
-123 DLDRAFAPGE
+123 ELERGFRPGE
-133 LCAQIAAAVSQ
+133 LRGQLAAALDQ
-144 AATEDELARA
+144 AASEDDLGRN
-154 LRRQRARHQIRII
+154 LRRQRTRQQVRIV
-167 WRDLT
+167 WRDLS
-172 RQADLIQTCRDLSDM
+172 RQADLVETCRDLSDM
-187 ADACID
+187 ADASID
-193 QAYQWLYLRHC
+193 LAYRWLYERHC
-204 QQFGTPMG
+204 QQFGTPTG
-212 RRSGQP
+212 RRSGEAQ
-218 QHMVVLGMGKLGAVE
+218 QMVILGMGKLGAVE

-245 YPEGGETEGA
+245 YPEGGETVGA

-329 VAGDQQAGAQLLDM
+329 VGGDQAAGEQLLDL

-370 EVRRKGMADNIKL
+370 EVRRKGMAENIKL
-383 GSGGIR
+383 GAGGIR

-424 GYLPAAVIAELRDG
+424 GYLPAAVVDELRQG

-456 TQMLPDGDQDRAR
+456 TQMLPDGDTDQAR
-469 IAFMMGFT
+469 IAFMLGFA
-477 DWASFHQRLMQWRE
+477 DWRSFHERLMHWRG
-491 RTAWHFGE
+491 RVSWHFRQV
-499 LIADPDEEAD
+499 IADPDADPDDEQDEA
-509 VPKEEIVGGEWL
+509 EIVVGGEWL
-521 PLWEDSQD
+521 PLWEESQD
-529 QDVACRQLYTAGF
+529 DAAACRQLVSGGF
-542 NDPAKALKRL
+542 ANAEKALKHL
-552 EDLRASPQLRA
+552 NDLRNSSQLRS

-575 IPRLLAQ
+575 IPRLMAQ
-582 AVEHVDPDL
+582 AVEHDNPDL

-641 LLLDELLNEARL
+641 LLLDELLNEGRL
-653 FNPPLAPE
+653 FSPPLAPE

-681 MEALRHFKLAHNLRV
+681 MEALRHFKLAHRLRV
-696 AASEIVGALPL
+696 AASEITGSLPL

-731 QTVARHGV
+731 HTVARHGT
-739 PKRPDGSDCDPGFV
+739 PSRPDGSLCDPGFV

-780 PNAETDGAKPIDSAQ
+780 LQAETDGAKPIDSAQ

-818 DVDMRLR
+818 EVDMRLR
-825 PSGAAGLLVSSV
+825 PSGASGLLVSSLG
-837 AAFARY
+837 AFSRY

-864 CRQTG
+864 SHEVG
-869 AAFEQVRAQVLG
+869 AAFEQVRASVLG
-881 RTRDLDKLR
+881 RERDLAKLR
-890 AEVSEMRAK
+890 QEVSEMRAK
-899 MRDNLGTRLT
+899 MRTSLGSRA
-909 TAGLGA
+909 TAAGTAA
-915 NAFDAGVP
+915 NAFSATAP
-923 FDVKQDAGG
+923 FDLKQDAGG

-938 MVQYAALAWSD
+938 MVQYAALAWSRE
-949 KHPALLQYTDNIRIL
+949 HPALLRYTDNIRIL
-964 EGLEQAGLL
+964 EGLEEAGLM
-973 PAADAGLLREAYKA
+973 AASDASLLREVYKI

-994 QALQKQAGVIAGD
+994 QALQNQAGVVPGD
-1007 QFSAER
+1007 QFETQR
-1013 REVMRIWQSLG
+1013 REVMRIWGEMG
-1024 LSTPPVGAA
+1024 LS

>member
-1 MNLPLLVEI
+1 MSLPLLAEL
-10 PAALL
+10 PAVLL
-15 PLVARNRESLRAAV
+15 PLVTRAGQSWRTALDSLA
-29 GAIQSES
+29 
-36 EGAAAGLIA
+36 
-45 GRTRSHNSQTDHPTP
+45 
-60 PFATPQSP
+60 
-68 VGAGSTRDEALPV
+68 DEARHQFQAWPEARL
-81 PTQPDWSPDRWLQWD
+81 SAFD
-96 RVTAASDF
+96 RVCAASDF
-104 VLQQATQN
+104 VADQVSRDPLM
-112 PVLLLD
+112 LLD
-118 LAASG
+118 LAESG
-123 DLDRAFAPGE
+123 ELERSFAPGE
-133 LCAQIAAAVSQ
+133 LLGQLANAVIQ
-144 AATEDELARA
+144 AASDDELGRN
-154 LRRQRARHQIRII
+154 LRRQRTRQQVRII

-172 RQADLIQTCRDLSDM
+172 RQADLVETCRDLSDM
-187 ADACID
+187 ADGCID
-193 QAYQWLYLRHC
+193 LAYKWLYERHC
-204 QQFGTPMG
+204 QQFGTPTG
-212 RRSGQP
+212 RRTGEP
-218 QHMVVLGMGKLGAVE
+218 QQMVILGMGKLGAVE

-245 YPEGGETEGA
+245 YPEGGETQGV

-277 PITVDGFVFRVD
+277 PVTVDGFVFRVD

-329 VAGDQQAGAQLLDM
+329 VGGDQEKGSELLDM

-370 EVRRKGMADNIKL
+370 EVRRKGMAENIKL

-415 KVLATLEGQ
+415 KVLKTLEGQ
-424 GYLPAAVIAELRDG
+424 GYLPAAVIDELREG
-438 YEFLRYTEH
+438 YQFLRYTEH

-456 TQMLPDGDQDRAR
+456 TQMLPDDPQDKAR
-469 IAFMMGFT
+469 IAFMMGFA
-477 DWASFHQRLMQWRE
+477 DWASFHEQLMHWRE
-491 RTAWHFGE
+491 RVGWHFRQV
-499 LIADPDEEAD
+499 IADPDEEEGQED
-509 VPKEEIVGGEWL
+509 HGEEIVGGEWL
-521 PLWEDSQD
+521 PLWEESQNEES
-529 QDVACRQLYTAGF
+529 ACLQLQEGGF
-542 NDPAKALKRL
+542 ADAQKALKNL
-552 EDLRASPQLRA
+552 SNLRNSSQLRS

-582 AVEHVDPDL
+582 AVEHDNPDL

-617 DALRRLLTLCAASP
+617 GALRRLLTLCAASP

-641 LLLDELLNEARL
+641 LLLDELLNEGRL
-653 FNPPLAPE
+653 FSPPQAPE

-681 MEALRHFKLAHNLRV
+681 MEALRHFKLAHRLRV
-696 AASEIVGALPL
+696 AASEITGSLPL

-731 QTVARHGV
+731 HTVARHGA
-739 PKRPDGSDCDPGFV
+739 PRRPDGTLCDPGFV

-780 PNAETDGAKPIDSAQ
+780 PQAETDGAKPIDGAQ

-806 LLTAQTNSGQLY
+806 LITTQTNSGQLY
-818 DVDMRLR
+818 EVDMRLR
-825 PSGAAGLLVSSV
+825 PSGAAGLLVSSLG
-837 AAFARY
+837 AFSRY

-864 CRQTG
+864 STDVGRQ
-869 AAFEQVRAQVLG
+869 FEAVRASVLG
-881 RTRDLDKLR
+881 RERDLQKLR
-890 AEVSEMRAK
+890 QEVSEMRTK
-899 MRDNLGTRLT
+899 MRDNLGTRT
-909 TAGLGA
+909 TAAGKGA
-915 NAFDAGVP
+915 NAFEPTAR
-923 FDVKQDAGG
+923 FDLKQDAGG

-938 MVQYAALAWSD
+938 MVQYAALAWSRE
-949 KHPALLQYTDNIRIL
+949 HPALLRYTDNIRIL
-964 EGLEQAGLL
+964 EGLEEVGLMA
-973 PAADAGLLREAYKA
+973 AADAGLLREAYKA

-994 QALQKQAGVIAGD
+994 QALQNDPGVVAGD
-1007 QFSAER
+1007 QFATER
-1013 REVMRIWQSLG
+1013 REVMRIWAQLG
-1024 LSTPPVGAA
+1024 LS

>member
-1 MNLPLLVEI
+1 MSLPLLADF
-10 PAALL
+10 PAILL
-15 PLVARNRESLRAAV
+15 PLITRA
-29 GAIQSES
+29 QQTF
-36 EGAAAGLIA
+36 
-45 GRTRSHNSQTDHPTP
+45 RTALADLS
-60 PFATPQSP
+60 A
-68 VGAGSTRDEALPV
+68 EALASFDAWPE
-81 PTQPDWSPDRWLQWD
+81 SRRLAFD
-96 RVTAASDF
+96 RVCAASDF
-104 VLQQATQN
+104 VTEQICRD
-112 PVLLLD
+112 PRMLLD
-118 LAASG
+118 MADA
-123 DLDRAFAPGE
+123 GE
-133 LCAQIAAAVSQ
+133 LERSFSAGELRGQIANALGT
-144 AATEDELARA
+144 ATTDDELGRN
-154 LRRQRARHQIRII
+154 LRRQRMRHQVRII

-172 RQADLIQTCRDLSDM
+172 RQADLIETCRDLSDM

-193 QAYQWLYLRHC
+193 LACHWLHERLC
-204 QQFGTPMG
+204 QQFGTPTG
-212 RRSGQP
+212 RRTGLP
-218 QHMVVLGMGKLGAVE
+218 QQMVILGMGKLGAVE
-233 LNLSSDIDLIFA
+233 LNLSSDIDLIFG
-245 YPEGGETEGA
+245 YPEGGETVGV

-277 PITVDGFVFRVD
+277 PVTVDGFVFRVD

-329 VAGDQQAGAQLLDM
+329 VGGDQKAGAELLEM

-370 EVRRKGMADNIKL
+370 EVKRKGMAENIKL
-383 GSGGIR
+383 GAGGIR

-408 LQQRPLL
+408 LQQRPLF
-415 KVLATLEGQ
+415 KVLKTLEGQ
-424 GYLPAAVIAELRDG
+424 GYLPGAVTEELREG

-456 TQMLPDGDQDRAR
+456 TQMLPDNEQDQAR
-469 IAFMMGFT
+469 IALMMGFS
-477 DWASFHQRLMQWRE
+477 DWASFHERLMYWRG
-491 RTAWHFGE
+491 RVSWHFRQV
-499 LIADPDEEAD
+499 IADPDSDPDEEQEDDSD
-509 VPKEEIVGGEWL
+509 VIVGGEWL
-521 PLWEDSQD
+521 PLWEESQD
-529 QDVACRQLYTAGF
+529 EEAASRQLSQAGF
-542 NDPAKALKRL
+542 VNAETAIRHLAN
-552 EDLRASPQLRA
+552 LRSSPHLRS
-563 MQRLGRE
+563 MQRLSRE

-582 AVEHVDPDL
+582 AVEHAKPDL

-641 LLLDELLNEARL
+641 LLLDELLNEGRL

-666 RERLTRIPEDDLEQQ
+666 RERLIRIPEDDLEQQ
-681 MEALRHFKLAHNLRV
+681 MEALRHFKLAHSLRV
-696 AASEIVGALPL
+696 AASEITGSLPL

-731 QTVARHGV
+731 HSVARHGT
-739 PKRPDGSDCDPGFV
+739 PSRPDGTLCDPGFV

-780 PNAETDGAKPIDSAQ
+780 PQTETDGAKPIDSAQ

-806 LLTAQTNSGQLY
+806 LLTTQTNSGQLY

-825 PSGAAGLLVSSV
+825 PSGASGLLVSSLG
-837 AAFARY
+837 AFARY
-843 QENEAWTWEHQALVR
+843 QDKEAWTWEHQALVR
-858 ARVLVG
+858 ARVL
-864 CRQTG
+864 TG
-869 AAFEQVRAQVLG
+869 SPDLGREVEKVRADVLG
-881 RTRDLDKLR
+881 RERDLDKLR

-899 MRDNLGTRLT
+899 MRDNLGSRLT
-909 TAGLGA
+909 AAGRGA
-915 NAFDAGVP
+915 NAFESSMP
-923 FDVKQDAGG
+923 FDLKQDAGG

-938 MVQYAALAWSD
+938 MVQYAALAWSRE
-949 KHPALLQYTDNIRIL
+949 HPGLLQYTDNIRIL
-964 EGLEQAGLL
+964 EGLEEAGLL
-973 PAADAGLLREAYKA
+973 PDADASLLREAYKA

-994 QALQKQAGVIAGD
+994 QALQKQAGVVSGD
-1007 QFSAER
+1007 QFHCER
-1013 REVMRIWQSLG
+1013 REVMRIWAQMG
-1024 LSTPPVGAA
+1024 LS

>member
-1 MNLPLLVEI
+1 M
-10 PAALL
+10 
-15 PLVARNRESLRAAV
+15 
-29 GAIQSES
+29 
-36 EGAAAGLIA
+36 
-45 GRTRSHNSQTDHPTP
+45 
-60 PFATPQSP
+60 
-68 VGAGSTRDEALPV
+68 
-81 PTQPDWSPDRWLQWD
+81 
-96 RVTAASDF
+96 
-104 VLQQATQN
+104 
-112 PVLLLD
+112 
-118 LAASG
+118 
-123 DLDRAFAPGE
+123 
-133 LCAQIAAAVSQ
+133 
-144 AATEDELARA
+144 
-154 LRRQRARHQIRII
+154 
-167 WRDLT
+167 
-172 RQADLIQTCRDLSDM
+172 
-187 ADACID
+187 
-193 QAYQWLYLRHC
+193 
-204 QQFGTPMG
+204 
-212 RRSGQP
+212 
-218 QHMVVLGMGKLGAVE
+218 
-233 LNLSSDIDLIFA
+233 
-245 YPEGGETEGA
+245 
-255 KRPLDNQEF
+255 
-264 FIRLGQRLIKALD
+264 
-277 PITVDGFVFRVD
+277 FRVD

-329 VAGDQQAGAQLLDM
+329 VGGDQKAGAELLEM

-370 EVRRKGMADNIKL
+370 EVKRKGMAENIKL
-383 GSGGIR
+383 GAGGIR

-408 LQQRPLL
+408 LQQRPLF
-415 KVLATLEGQ
+415 KVLKTLEGQ
-424 GYLPAAVIAELRDG
+424 GYLPGAVTEELREG

-456 TQMLPDGDQDRAR
+456 TQMLPDNEQDQAR
-469 IAFMMGFT
+469 IALMMGFS
-477 DWASFHQRLMQWRE
+477 DWASFHERLMYWRG
-491 RTAWHFGE
+491 RVSWHFRQV
-499 LIADPDEEAD
+499 IADPDSDPDEEQED
-509 VPKEEIVGGEWL
+509 DSEVIVGGEWL
-521 PLWEDSQD
+521 PLWEESQD
-529 QDVACRQLYTAGF
+529 EEAASRQLSQAGF
-542 NDPAKALKRL
+542 VNAETAIKHLAN
-552 EDLRASPQLRA
+552 LRSSPHLRS
-563 MQRLGRE
+563 MQRLSRE

-582 AVEHVDPDL
+582 AVEHDKPDL

-641 LLLDELLNEARL
+641 LLLDELLNEGRL

-666 RERLTRIPEDDLEQQ
+666 RERLIRIPEDDLEQQ
-681 MEALRHFKLAHNLRV
+681 MEALRHFKLAHSLRV
-696 AASEIVGALPL
+696 AASEITGSLPL

-731 QTVARHGV
+731 HSVARHGT
-739 PKRPDGSDCDPGFV
+739 PSRPDGTLCDPGFV

-780 PNAETDGAKPIDSAQ
+780 PQTETDGARPIDSAQ

-806 LLTAQTNSGQLY
+806 LLTTQTNSGQLY

-825 PSGAAGLLVSSV
+825 PSGASGLLVSSLG
-837 AAFARY
+837 AFARY
-843 QENEAWTWEHQALVR
+843 QDKEAWTWEHQALVR
-858 ARVLVG
+858 ARVLTGSPDVG
-864 CRQTG
+864 R
-869 AAFEQVRAQVLG
+869 EVEKVRADVLG
-881 RTRDLDKLR
+881 RERDLDKLR

-899 MRDNLGTRLT
+899 MRDNLGSRLT
-909 TAGLGA
+909 AAGRGA
-915 NAFDAGVP
+915 NAFESSMP
-923 FDVKQDAGG
+923 FDLKQDAGG

-938 MVQYAALAWSD
+938 MVQYAALAWSRE
-949 KHPALLQYTDNIRIL
+949 HPGLLQYTDNIRIL
-964 EGLEQAGLL
+964 EGLEEAGLL
-973 PAADAGLLREAYKA
+973 PDADASLLREAYKA

-994 QALQKQAGVIAGD
+994 QALQKQAGVVSGD
-1007 QFSAER
+1007 QFHCER
-1013 REVMRIWQSLG
+1013 REVMRIWAQMG
-1024 LSTPPVGAA
+1024 LS

>member
-1 MNLPLLVEI
+1 MSLPPLAELPGI
-10 PAALL
+10 LL
-15 PLVARNRESLRAAV
+15 PFVTRAEQSFRTAVAEL
-29 GAIQSES
+29 EDDH
-36 EGAAAGLIA
+36 GLSA
-45 GRTRSHNSQTDHPTP
+45 WTP
-60 PFATPQSP
+60 ERWAQFA
-68 VGAGSTRDEALPV
+68 
-81 PTQPDWSPDRWLQWD
+81 

-104 VLQQATQN
+104 VTEQSVRDPLM
-112 PVLLLD
+112 LLALVQ
-118 LAASG
+118 SG
-123 DLDRAFAPGE
+123 ELDRSFAPGE
-133 LCAQIAAAVSQ
+133 LCGQIAAAVN
-144 AATEDELARA
+144 AAETDDELGRV
-154 LRRQRARHQIRII
+154 LRCQRTRQQVRII

-187 ADACID
+187 ADASID
-193 QAYQWLYLRHC
+193 QAYQWLYARHC
-204 QQFGTPMG
+204 QQFGVPTG
-212 RRSGQP
+212 RRSGEP
-218 QHMVVLGMGKLGAVE
+218 QQMVILGMGKLGAVE

-245 YPEGGETEGA
+245 YPEGGETVGV
-255 KRPLDNQEF
+255 KRSLDNQEF

-277 PITVDGFVFRVD
+277 PMTVDGFVFRVD
-289 MRLRPYGSSG
+289 MRLRPYGSAG

-318 WERYAMIKARV
+318 WERYAMIKSRV
-329 VAGDQQAGAQLLDM
+329 VAGDQVAGGQLQEM

-415 KVLATLEGQ
+415 KVLSTLEGQ
-424 GYLPAAVIAELRDG
+424 GYLPPAVISELREG

-456 TQMLPDGDQDRAR
+456 TQMLPDGAQDQAR
-469 IAFMMGFT
+469 IAFMLGFA
-477 DWASFHQRLMQWRE
+477 DWEAFHEQLMYWRG
-491 RTAWHFGE
+491 RVAWHFGQV
-499 LIADPDEEAD
+499 IADPDEEEGTESE
-509 VPKEEIVGGEWL
+509 VVVGGEWL
-521 PLWEDSQD
+521 PLWEEAQD
-529 QDVACRQLYTAGF
+529 EEAACRQLEEGGF
-542 NDPAKALKRL
+542 ADATKALKAL
-552 EDLRASPQLRA
+552 AGLRSSPQLRA

-582 AVEHVDPDL
+582 AVEHANPDL

-617 DALRRLLTLCAASP
+617 GALRRLLTLCAASP
-631 WIAEQIARFP
+631 WIAEQITRFP
-641 LLLDELLNEARL
+641 LLLDELLNEGRL
-653 FNPPLAPE
+653 FKPPLAPE

-681 MEALRHFKLAHNLRV
+681 MEALRHFKLAHRLRV
-696 AASEIVGALPL
+696 AASEIAGSLPL

-718 EAILEQVLALAWR
+718 EAILAQVLALAWR
-731 QTVARHGV
+731 QTVAKYGTPLRT
-739 PKRPDGSDCDPGFV
+739 DGTLCDPGFI

-759 VGGIEL
+759 VGGLEL

-780 PNAETDGAKPIDSAQ
+780 PQAETDGPKPIDGAQ

-806 LLTAQTNSGQLY
+806 LITTQTNSGQLY
-818 DVDMRLR
+818 EVDMRLR
-825 PSGAAGLLVSSV
+825 PSGASGLLVSSV
-837 AAFARY
+837 GAFARY

-864 CRQTG
+864 SQDVG
-869 AAFEQVRAQVLG
+869 QAFEKVRAAILG
-881 RTRDLDKLR
+881 KARDLATLR
-890 AEVSEMRAK
+890 QEVSEMRAK
-899 MRDNLGTRLT
+899 MRDNLGSKS
-909 TAGLGA
+909 TAAGTAA
-915 NAFDAGVP
+915 NAFEATAL
-923 FDVKQDAGG
+923 FDLKQDAGG

-938 MVQYAALAWSD
+938 MVQYAALAWSET
-949 KHPALLQYTDNIRIL
+949 HPPLLRWTDNIRIL
-964 EGLEQAGLL
+964 EELEHEGLM
-973 PAADAGLLREAYKA
+973 PAEDASLLREAYKA

-994 QALQKQAGVIAGD
+994 QALQKDAGVIPGD
-1007 QFSAER
+1007 QFADER
-1013 REVMRIWQSLG
+1013 RQVLRIWRELG
-1024 LSTPPVGAA
+1024 LS

>member
-1 MNLPLLVEI
+1 MSLPLLVDL
-10 PAALL
+10 PATLV
-15 PLVARNRESLRAAV
+15 PLVSRNEQSLRN
-29 GAIQSES
+29 AIAQ
-36 EGAAAGLIA
+36 
-45 GRTRSHNSQTDHPTP
+45 HPELSIEHWTP
-60 PFATPQSP
+60 ERWAQFA
-68 VGAGSTRDEALPV
+68 
-81 PTQPDWSPDRWLQWD
+81 
-96 RVTAASDF
+96 RVAAASDF
-104 VLQQATQN
+104 VLEQCVRDPA
-112 PVLLLD
+112 LLID
-118 LAASG
+118 LERSG
-123 DLDRAFAPGE
+123 ELDRSFAPGE
-133 LCAQIAAAVSQ
+133 LCAQIEAATQ
-144 AATEDELARA
+144 AAGTEDELARN
-154 LRRQRARHQIRII
+154 LRRQRNRQQVRII
-167 WRDLT
+167 WRDLN
-172 RQADLIQTCRDLSDM
+172 RQADLVQTCRDLSDL
-187 ADACID
+187 ADAAID
-193 QAYQWLYLRHC
+193 QAYNWLYPRHC
-204 QQFGTPMG
+204 QQFGTPIG
-212 RRSGQP
+212 HRSGQP

-245 YPEGGETEGA
+245 FPEGGETEGV
-255 KRPLDNQEF
+255 KRSLDNQEF
-264 FIRLGQRLIKALD
+264 FTRLGQRLIKALD

-289 MRLRPYGSSG
+289 MRLRPYGSAG

-329 VAGDQQAGAQLLDM
+329 VAGDQVAGAQLLDM

-353 DFSAIEA
+353 DFSAIDA

-370 EVRRKGMADNIKL
+370 EVRRKGMVDNIKL
-383 GSGGIR
+383 GAGGIR

-424 GYLPAAVIAELRDG
+424 GYLPAKVIAELREG

-456 TQMLPDGDQDRAR
+456 TQMLPDDELDRAR
-469 IAFMMGFT
+469 IAFMLGFA
-477 DWASFHQRLMQWRE
+477 DWASFHAQLMHWRG
-491 RTAWHFGE
+491 RIDWHFRQV
-499 LIADPDEEAD
+499 IADPDEDES
-509 VPKEEIVGGEWL
+509 EEGEVIVGGEWL
-521 PLWEDSQD
+521 PLWEEAQD
-529 QDVACRQLYTAGF
+529 EEAACRQLEDAGF
-542 NDPAKALKRL
+542 ADPGKALKQL
-552 EDLRASPQLRA
+552 AGLRASPQLRA

-582 AVEHVDPDL
+582 AVEHADPDL

-617 DALRRLLTLCAASP
+617 GALRRLLTLCAASP
-631 WIAEQIARFP
+631 WIAEQITRFP
-641 LLLDELLNEARL
+641 LLLDELLNEGRL
-653 FNPPLAPE
+653 FSPPQAPE

-681 MEALRHFKLAHNLRV
+681 MEALRHFKLAHSLRV
-696 AASEIVGALPL
+696 AASEIAGNLPL

-718 EAILEQVLALAWR
+718 EAILNQVLALAWR
-731 QTVARHGV
+731 QTVSRHGQ
-739 PKRPDGSDCDPGFV
+739 PKRSDGSLCDPGFI

-780 PNAETDGAKPIDSAQ
+780 PQAETDGAKPIDSAQ

-806 LLTAQTNSGQLY
+806 LLTTQTNSGQLY

-825 PSGAAGLLVSSV
+825 PSGASGLLVSSLG
-837 AAFARY
+837 AFERY
-843 QENEAWTWEHQALVR
+843 QQNEAWTWEHQALVR
-858 ARVLVG
+858 ARVLAGCPQVG
-864 CRQTG
+864 K
-869 AAFEQVRAQVLG
+869 AFEEVRARVLG
-881 RTRDLDKLR
+881 QLQDLAKLR

-899 MRDNLGTRLT
+899 MRDNLGTRLS
-909 TAGLGA
+909 TAGTGA
-915 NAFDAGVP
+915 NAYDAGVP
-923 FDVKQDAGG
+923 FDIKQDAGG

-938 MVQYAALAWSD
+938 MVQYAALAWSHD
-949 KHPALLQYTDNIRIL
+949 HPALLRWTDNIRIL
-964 EGLEQAGLL
+964 EELEQAGLM
-973 PAADAGLLREAYKA
+973 PASDAVLLREVYKA
-987 YRSAAHR
+987 FRSAAHR
-994 QALQKQAGVIAGD
+994 QALQKQAGVIDAGLFV
-1007 QFSAER
+1007 QER
-1013 REVMRIWQSLG
+1013 REVRRIWGELG
-1024 LSTPPVGAA
+1024 LT

>member
-1 MNLPLLVEI
+1 MSLPSLAAI
-10 PAALL
+10 PSLLL
-15 PLVARNRESLRAAV
+15 PLASRAEQSWRSAV
-29 GAIQSES
+29 
-36 EGAAAGLIA
+36 AGLE
-45 GRTRSHNSQTDHPTP
+45 GEQGLDEWSSERWSD
-60 PFATPQSP
+60 FA
-68 VGAGSTRDEALPV
+68 
-81 PTQPDWSPDRWLQWD
+81 
-96 RVTAASDF
+96 RVSAASDF
-104 VLQQATQN
+104 FIEQVLRD
-112 PVLLLD
+112 PLMLLELV
-118 LAASG
+118 SWG
-123 DLDRAFAPGE
+123 ELDRSFAPGE
-133 LCAQIAAAVSQ
+133 LCGQIAEAAQQ
-144 AATEDELARA
+144 AQTDEELGRA
-154 LRRQRARHQIRII
+154 LRRQRTRQQVRII

-172 RQADLIQTCRDLSDM
+172 RQADLIETCRDLSDM
-187 ADACID
+187 ADASID
-193 QAYQWLYLRHC
+193 QAYRWLYERHC
-204 QQFGTPMG
+204 QQFGTPIG
-212 RRSGQP
+212 HRSGEP
-218 QHMVVLGMGKLGAVE
+218 QSMVILGMGKLGAVE

-245 YPEGGETEGA
+245 YPEGGETVGA

-277 PITVDGFVFRVD
+277 PMTVDGFVFRVD

-329 VAGDQQAGAQLLDM
+329 VAGDQVAGAQLLDL

-383 GSGGIR
+383 GAGGIR

-415 KVLATLEGQ
+415 KVLSILEGQ
-424 GYLPAAVIAELRDG
+424 GYLPAAVVNELREG

-456 TQMLPDGDQDRAR
+456 TQMLPDGEQDQAR
-469 IAFMMGFT
+469 IAFMMGFDT
-477 DWASFHQRLMQWRE
+477 WAQFHEQLMAWRG
-491 RTAWHFGE
+491 RIDWHFRQV
-499 LIADPDEEAD
+499 IADPDEEED
-509 VPKEEIVGGEWL
+509 LDEGELIVGGEWL
-521 PLWEDSQD
+521 PLWEEVQD
-529 QDVACRQLYTAGF
+529 DAAACAQLEEAGF
-542 NDPAKALKRL
+542 VDAPKALKQL
-552 EDLRASPQLRA
+552 ANLRSSPQLRA

-582 AVEHVDPDL
+582 AVEHANPDL

-631 WIAEQIARFP
+631 WIAEQITRFP
-641 LLLDELLNEARL
+641 LLLDELLNEGRL
-653 FNPPLAPE
+653 FKPPLAPE

-681 MEALRHFKLAHNLRV
+681 MEALRNFKLAHRLRV
-696 AASEIVGALPL
+696 AASEIAGSLPL

-731 QTVARHGV
+731 QTVAKYGTPQRA
-739 PKRPDGSDCDPGFV
+739 DGSLCDPGFI

-818 DVDMRLR
+818 EVDMRLR
-825 PSGAAGLLVSSV
+825 PSGASGLLVSSLG
-837 AAFARY
+837 AFERY
-843 QENEAWTWEHQALVR
+843 QQNEAWTWEHQALVR

-864 CRQTG
+864 CKQVG
-869 AAFEQVRAQVLG
+869 AAFEAVRAQVLG
-881 RTRDLDKLR
+881 RERDLPTLR
-890 AEVSEMRAK
+890 QEVSEMRAK

-909 TAGLGA
+909 AAGTAQ
-915 NAFDAGVP
+915 NAFEATVP
-923 FDVKQDAGG
+923 FDLKQDAGG

-938 MVQYAALAWSD
+938 MVQYAALAWSRE
-949 KHPALLQYTDNIRIL
+949 HPELLRYTDNIRIL
-964 EGLEQAGLL
+964 EGLEQAGLM
-973 PAADAGLLREAYKA
+973 PASDASLLREAYKA
-987 YRSAAHR
+987 FRAVAHR
-994 QALQKQAGVIAGD
+994 QALQKEAGVVSGD
-1007 QFSAER
+1007 QLVEAR
-1013 REVMRIWQSLG
+1013 RDVRRIWAQLG
-1024 LSTPPVGAA
+1024 LS

>member
-1 MNLPLLVEI
+1 MSLPLLADL
-10 PAALL
+10 PAVLL
-15 PLVARNRESLRAAV
+15 PLVTRAQQSFRAALASLTTA
-29 GAIQSES
+29 GQ
-36 EGAAAGLIA
+36 AAFDAWPAERLA
-45 GRTRSHNSQTDHPTP
+45 A
-60 PFATPQSP
+60 F
-68 VGAGSTRDEALPV
+68 
-81 PTQPDWSPDRWLQWD
+81 DRIC
-96 RVTAASDF
+96 AASDF
-104 VLQQATQN
+104 VTEQVVRDPQM
-112 PVLLLD
+112 LLD

-123 DLDRAFAPGE
+123 ELERGFAPGE
-133 LCAQIAAAVSQ
+133 LRGQIAAQVQ
-144 AATEDELARA
+144 LATSDDELGRN
-154 LRRQRARHQIRII
+154 LRRQRTRQQVRII

-172 RQADLIQTCRDLSDM
+172 RQADLVETCRDLSDM
-187 ADACID
+187 ADGSID
-193 QAYQWLYLRHC
+193 LAYRWLYDRHC
-204 QQFGTPMG
+204 QQFGRPTG
-212 RRSGQP
+212 RRSDEP
-218 QHMVVLGMGKLGAVE
+218 QQMVILGMGKLGALE

-245 YPEGGETEGA
+245 YPEGGETQGV

-277 PITVDGFVFRVD
+277 PVTVDGFVFRVD

-329 VAGDQQAGAQLLDM
+329 VGGDQAKGEELLEM

-370 EVRRKGMADNIKL
+370 EVRRKGMAANIKL

-408 LQQRPLL
+408 LQQRSLL
-415 KVLATLEGQ
+415 KVLRTLEGQ
-424 GYLPAAVIAELRDG
+424 GYLPTAVIDELREG

-456 TQMLPDGDQDRAR
+456 TQMLPEDDRDQAR
-469 IAFMMGFT
+469 IALIMGFA
-477 DWASFHQRLMQWRE
+477 DWSSFHEKLMYWRG
-491 RTAWHFGE
+491 RVDWHFRQV
-499 LIADPDEEAD
+499 IADPDEEEGQQD
-509 VPKEEIVGGEWL
+509 SGEEIVGGEWL
-521 PLWEDSQD
+521 PLWEESQNEES
-529 QDVACRQLYTAGF
+529 ACLQLQEGGF
-542 NDPAKALKRL
+542 ADAQKALKHL
-552 EDLRASPQLRA
+552 SNLRNSSQLRS

-582 AVEHVDPDL
+582 AVEHDNPDL

-617 DALRRLLTLCAASP
+617 GALRRLLTLCAASP

-641 LLLDELLNEARL
+641 LLLDELLNEGRL
-653 FNPPLAPE
+653 FNPPQALE
-661 LAAEL
+661 LGAEL

-681 MEALRHFKLAHNLRV
+681 MEALRHFKLAHRLRV
-696 AASEIVGALPL
+696 AASEITGSLPL

-731 QTVARHGV
+731 HTVARHGS
-739 PKRPDGSDCDPGFV
+739 PRRPDGTLCDPGFV

-780 PNAETDGAKPIDSAQ
+780 PQAETDGAKPIDGAQ

-806 LLTAQTNSGQLY
+806 LITTQTNSGQLY
-818 DVDMRLR
+818 EVDMRLR
-825 PSGAAGLLVSSV
+825 PSGASGLLVSSLG
-837 AAFARY
+837 AFARY

-864 CRQTG
+864 SADVG
-869 AAFEQVRAQVLG
+869 KKFEAVRATVLG
-881 RTRDLDKLR
+881 RERDLATLR
-890 AEVSEMRAK
+890 QEVSEMRAK
-899 MRDNLGTRLT
+899 MRDNLGTKGT
-909 TAGLGA
+909 TAGKGA
-915 NAFDAGVP
+915 NAFEATSS
-923 FDVKQDAGG
+923 FDLKQDAGG

-938 MVQYAALAWSD
+938 MVQYAALAWSRE
-949 KHPALLQYTDNIRIL
+949 HPALLRYTDNIRIL
-964 EGLEQAGLL
+964 EGLEEAGLI
-973 PAADAGLLREAYKA
+973 PAADASLLREVYKA

-994 QALQKQAGVIAGD
+994 QALQKDPGVVSGD
-1007 QFSAER
+1007 QFADER
-1013 REVMRIWQSLG
+1013 REVMRIWGQLG
-1024 LSTPPVGAA
+1024 LS

>member
-1 MNLPLLVEI
+1 MTLPVLAEL
-10 PAALL
+10 PAILL
-15 PLVARNRESLRAAV
+15 PLV
-29 GAIQSES
+29 
-36 EGAAAGLIA
+36 
-45 GRTRSHNSQTDHPTP
+45 TRSEQSFRTAVAALEDDHGLANWTP
-60 PFATPQSP
+60 ERWAQFA
-68 VGAGSTRDEALPV
+68 
-81 PTQPDWSPDRWLQWD
+81 
-96 RVTAASDF
+96 RVTAASEF
-104 VLQQATQN
+104 VIEQSVRDPLM
-112 PVLLLD
+112 LLTLVQ
-118 LAASG
+118 SG
-123 DLDRAFAPGE
+123 ELDRAFAPGE
-133 LCAQIAAAVSQ
+133 LCAQIAAAVN
-144 AATEDELARA
+144 AAQNEDELGRA
-154 LRRQRARHQIRII
+154 LRRQRARHQVRII

-172 RQADLIQTCRDLSDM
+172 RQADLVQSCRDLSDM
-187 ADACID
+187 ADATID
-193 QAYQWLYLRHC
+193 QAYQWLYSRHC
-204 QQFGTPMG
+204 EQFGTPTG
-212 RRSGQP
+212 RRSGEP
-218 QHMVVLGMGKLGAVE
+218 QQMVILGMGKLGAVE

-245 YPEGGETEGA
+245 YPEGGETVGV
-255 KRPLDNQEF
+255 KRALDNQEF

-277 PITVDGFVFRVD
+277 PMTVDGFVFRVD

-329 VAGDQQAGAQLLDM
+329 VAGDQVAGAQLLDM

-415 KVLATLEGQ
+415 KVLSTLEGQ
-424 GYLPAAVIAELRDG
+424 GYLPPAVISELREG

-456 TQMLPDGDQDRAR
+456 TQMLPDGAQDQAR
-469 IAFMMGFT
+469 IAFMLGFA
-477 DWASFHQRLMQWRE
+477 DWDAFHEKLMFWRG
-491 RTAWHFGE
+491 RVAWHFAQV
-499 LIADPDEEAD
+499 IADPDEDENAESE
-509 VPKEEIVGGEWL
+509 VVVGGEWL
-521 PLWEDSQD
+521 PLWEEAQD
-529 QDVACRQLYTAGF
+529 EEAACRQLEEGGF
-542 NDPAKALKRL
+542 ADASKALKAL
-552 EDLRASPQLRA
+552 AGLRSSPQLRA

-582 AVEHVDPDL
+582 AVEHANPDL

-617 DALRRLLTLCAASP
+617 GALRRLLTLCAASP
-631 WIAEQIARFP
+631 WIAEQITRFP
-641 LLLDELLNEARL
+641 LLLDELLNEGRL
-653 FNPPLAPE
+653 FKPPLAPE

-681 MEALRHFKLAHNLRV
+681 MEALRHFKLAHRLRV
-696 AASEIVGALPL
+696 AASEIAGSLPL

-731 QTVARHGV
+731 QTVAKYGTPLRT
-739 PKRPDGSDCDPGFV
+739 DGTLCDPGFI

-759 VGGIEL
+759 VGGLEL

-780 PNAETDGAKPIDSAQ
+780 PQAETDGPKSIDGAQ

-818 DVDMRLR
+818 EVDMRLR
-825 PSGAAGLLVSSV
+825 PSGASGLLVSSLG
-837 AAFARY
+837 AFARY

-864 CRQTG
+864 SQDVG
-869 AAFEQVRAQVLG
+869 QAFEKVRAQVLG
-881 RTRDLDKLR
+881 KARDLAKLQQ
-890 AEVSEMRAK
+890 EVSEMRAK
-899 MRDNLGTRLT
+899 MRDNLGTKS
-909 TAGLGA
+909 TAAGTAA
-915 NAFDAGVP
+915 NAFDATAP
-923 FDVKQDAGG
+923 FDLKQDAGG

-938 MVQYAALAWSD
+938 MVQYAALAWSQS
-949 KHPALLQYTDNIRIL
+949 HPPLLRWTDNIRIL
-964 EGLEQAGLL
+964 EELEREGLM
-973 PAADAGLLREAYKA
+973 PAEDASLLREAYKA

-994 QALQKQAGVIAGD
+994 QALQKDAGVISGD
-1007 QFSAER
+1007 QFAEER
-1013 REVMRIWQSLG
+1013 RQVLRIWKEMG
-1024 LSTPPVGAA
+1024 LS

>member
-1 MNLPLLVEI
+1 MSLPSLAEL
-10 PAALL
+10 PAILL
-15 PLVARNRESLRAAV
+15 PFVTRAEQSFRTAV
-29 GAIQSES
+29 SA
-36 EGAAAGLIA
+36 LDD
-45 GRTRSHNSQTDHPTP
+45 DHDLSAWTP
-60 PFATPQSP
+60 ERWAQFA
-68 VGAGSTRDEALPV
+68 
-81 PTQPDWSPDRWLQWD
+81 

-104 VLQQATQN
+104 VIEQSVRDPLM
-112 PVLLLD
+112 LLD
-118 LAASG
+118 LVRSG
-123 DLDRAFAPGE
+123 ELDRSFAPGE
-133 LCAQIAAAVSQ
+133 LCAQIAAAVS
-144 AATEDELARA
+144 AAETDDQLGRA
-154 LRRQRARHQIRII
+154 LRRQRARHQVRII

-172 RQADLIQTCRDLSDM
+172 RQADLVQTCRDLSDM
-187 ADACID
+187 ADASID
-193 QAYQWLYLRHC
+193 QAYQWLYSRHC
-204 QQFGTPMG
+204 QQFGVPTG

-218 QHMVVLGMGKLGAVE
+218 QQMVVLGMGKLGAVE

-245 YPEGGETEGA
+245 YPEGGETVGV

-277 PITVDGFVFRVD
+277 PMTVDGFVFRVD
-289 MRLRPYGSSG
+289 MRLRPYGSAG

-318 WERYAMIKARV
+318 WERYAMIKSRV
-329 VAGDQQAGAQLLDM
+329 VAGDQVAGAQLQEM

-415 KVLATLEGQ
+415 KVLSTLEGQ
-424 GYLPAAVIAELRDG
+424 GYLPPAVISELREG

-447 AIQAIADRQ
+447 AIQTIADRQ
-456 TQMLPDGDQDRAR
+456 TQMLPDGEQDQAR
-469 IAFMMGFT
+469 IAFMLGFA
-477 DWASFHQRLMQWRE
+477 DWAAFHEQLMYWRG
-491 RTAWHFGE
+491 RIAWHFAQV
-499 LIADPDEEAD
+499 IADPDEDDAESE
-509 VPKEEIVGGEWL
+509 VVVGGEWL
-521 PLWEDSQD
+521 PLWEEAQD
-529 QDVACRQLYTAGF
+529 EEAACRQLQEGGF
-542 NDPAKALKRL
+542 TDAPKALKAL
-552 EDLRASPQLRA
+552 ASLRGSPQLRA

-582 AVEHVDPDL
+582 AVEHANPDL

-617 DALRRLLTLCAASP
+617 GALRRLLTLCAASP
-631 WIAEQIARFP
+631 WIAEQITRFP
-641 LLLDELLNEARL
+641 LLLDELLNEGRL
-653 FNPPLAPE
+653 FKPPLAPE

-681 MEALRHFKLAHNLRV
+681 MEALRHFKLAHRLRV
-696 AASEIVGALPL
+696 AASEIAGSLPL

-731 QTVARHGV
+731 QTVAKYGTPLRT
-739 PKRPDGSDCDPGFV
+739 DGTLCDPGFI

-759 VGGIEL
+759 VGGLEL

-780 PNAETDGAKPIDSAQ
+780 PQAETDGPKPIDGAQ

-818 DVDMRLR
+818 EVDMRLR
-825 PSGAAGLLVSSV
+825 PSGAAGLLVSSLG
-837 AAFARY
+837 AFARY

-864 CRQTG
+864 SEDVGR
-869 AAFEQVRAQVLG
+869 AFEQVRASILG
-881 RTRDLDKLR
+881 KARDLPTLR
-890 AEVSEMRAK
+890 QEVSEMRAK
-899 MRDNLGTRLT
+899 MRDNLGSKS
-909 TAGLGA
+909 TAAGTGA
-915 NAFDAGVP
+915 NAFEATAP
-923 FDVKQDAGG
+923 FDLKQDAGG

-938 MVQYAALAWSD
+938 MVQYAALAWSET
-949 KHPALLQYTDNIRIL
+949 HPPLLRWTDNIRIL
-964 EGLEQAGLL
+964 EELEHEGLM
-973 PAADAGLLREAYKA
+973 PAEDASLLREAYKA

-994 QALQKQAGVIAGD
+994 QALQKDPGVIPGD
-1007 QFSAER
+1007 QFADER
-1013 REVMRIWQSLG
+1013 RQVMRIWRELG
-1024 LSTPPVGAA
+1024 LS

>member
-1 MNLPLLVEI
+1 MTLPVLAEL
-10 PAALL
+10 PAILL
-15 PLVARNRESLRAAV
+15 PLV
-29 GAIQSES
+29 
-36 EGAAAGLIA
+36 
-45 GRTRSHNSQTDHPTP
+45 TRSEQSFRTAVAALEDDLGFSNWTP
-60 PFATPQSP
+60 ERWAQFA
-68 VGAGSTRDEALPV
+68 
-81 PTQPDWSPDRWLQWD
+81 
-96 RVTAASDF
+96 RVSAASDF
-104 VLQQATQN
+104 VIEQSVRDPLM
-112 PVLLLD
+112 LLSLVQ
-118 LAASG
+118 SG
-123 DLDRAFAPGE
+123 ELDRPFAPGE
-133 LCAQIAAAVSQ
+133 LCAQIAAAVNTAQS
-144 AATEDELARA
+144 EDELGRV
-154 LRRQRARHQIRII
+154 LRRQRARHQVRII
-167 WRDLT
+167 WRDLN
-172 RQADLIQTCRDLSDM
+172 RQADLVQTCRDLSDM
-187 ADACID
+187 ADATID
-193 QAYQWLYLRHC
+193 QAYQWLYSRHC
-204 QQFGTPMG
+204 QQFGTPTG
-212 RRSGQP
+212 RRSGLP
-218 QHMVVLGMGKLGAVE
+218 QQMVILGMGKLGAVE

-245 YPEGGETEGA
+245 YPEGGETVGV
-255 KRPLDNQEF
+255 KRALDNQEF

-277 PITVDGFVFRVD
+277 PMTVDGFVFRVD

-329 VAGDQQAGAQLLDM
+329 VAGDQAAGAQLLDM

-415 KVLATLEGQ
+415 KVLSTLEGQ
-424 GYLPAAVIAELRDG
+424 GYLPPAVISELREG

-456 TQMLPDGDQDRAR
+456 TQMLPDSAQDQAR
-469 IAFMMGFT
+469 IAFMLGFA
-477 DWASFHQRLMQWRE
+477 DWDAFHEKLMFWRG
-491 RTAWHFGE
+491 RVAWHFAQV
-499 LIADPDEEAD
+499 IADPDEEEGAD
-509 VPKEEIVGGEWL
+509 CEVVVGGEWL
-521 PLWEDSQD
+521 PLWEEEQD
-529 QDVACRQLYTAGF
+529 EEAACRQLEEGGF
-542 NDPAKALKRL
+542 ADATKALKAL
-552 EDLRASPQLRA
+552 AGLRGSPQLRA

-582 AVEHVDPDL
+582 AVEHDNPDL

-617 DALRRLLTLCAASP
+617 GALRRLLTLCAASP
-631 WIAEQIARFP
+631 WIAEQITRFP
-641 LLLDELLNEARL
+641 LLLDELLNEGRL
-653 FNPPLAPE
+653 FKPPLAPE

-681 MEALRHFKLAHNLRV
+681 MEALRHFKLAHRLRV
-696 AASEIVGALPL
+696 AASEIAGSLPL

-731 QTVARHGV
+731 QTVAKYGTPLRT
-739 PKRPDGSDCDPGFV
+739 DGSLCDPGFI

-759 VGGIEL
+759 VGGLEL

-780 PNAETDGAKPIDSAQ
+780 PQAETDGPKPIDGAQ

-818 DVDMRLR
+818 EVDMRLR
-825 PSGAAGLLVSSV
+825 PSGASGLLVSSLG
-837 AAFARY
+837 AFERY

-864 CRQTG
+864 SQDVG
-869 AAFEQVRAQVLG
+869 QAFEKVRAQVLG
-881 RTRDLDKLR
+881 KARDLAKLQQ
-890 AEVSEMRAK
+890 EVSEMRAK
-899 MRDNLGTRLT
+899 MRDNLGSKS
-909 TAGLGA
+909 TAAGTAA
-915 NAFDAGVP
+915 NAFEATAP
-923 FDVKQDAGG
+923 FDLKQDAGG

-938 MVQYAALAWSD
+938 MVQYAALAWSHS
-949 KHPALLQYTDNIRIL
+949 HPPLLRWTDNIRIL
-964 EGLEQAGLL
+964 EELEHEGLM
-973 PAADAGLLREAYKA
+973 PAEDASLLREAYKA

-994 QALQKQAGVIAGD
+994 QALQKDAGVIAGD
-1007 QFSAER
+1007 QFVEER
-1013 REVMRIWQSLG
+1013 RQVLRIWKELG
-1024 LSTPPVGAA
+1024 LS